1 MGKDLQTRARSMAFA
16 AAILLSSAVSAQTQI
31 TDEAGLKAIANDPSG
46 SYVLAADITLT
57 GQWTPLG
64 TEASPFTGTFDGG
77 GHSIK
82 GLTVTASRDL
92 DNSGLFGYAKGATL
106 KNVSII
112 GAKVDGDEH
121 VGILLGN
128 AKQVNISGVMTSGI
142 VTGRDHVGG
151 IVGDASGSADNG
163 EFTYISN
170 CMSTAGVFSRS
181 YQAGGIAGIVNA
193 GNIDKCFF
201 YGSATAE
208 EGFAGAGGISAL
220 IDGGA
225 GTFTNNVSAAFYIKG
240 SASVG
245 NSDPNNDYE
254 HAHSIVGWNNNG
266 SENFGTNLS
275 STATVIYS
283 AGKERDHADLA
294 GDYQGTETSVADL
307 QKSATYTGLGW
318 GSEWSLADGR
328 YPVLAGMT
336 VPFDGDD
343 IAVYTPADVNVVG
356 GNYESGAKSALGRTV
371 SILSSNDNVA
381 TVSGTKISFVG
392 VGTVTITYT
401 TTGDAYVKG
410 ATYTQNFTV
419 TQTNY
424 DIATA
429 EDLLN
434 IKYNT
439 EGDYKLTANIDMSG
453 VSFTPLPDFTGSLD
467 GQGHV
472 IRNLTFNN
480 PNQDQ
485 AALFATTHGATIKNL
500 GIENA
505 NIVGNANAA
514 AIVGRAYGGTIQS
527 CYVANSYIEGRD
539 HVGSITGDM
548 NVNGDDGVTI
558 SDCLSDAKIKTRSYQ
573 AGGLVGVTNGG
584 TIQKCY
590 FSGTIDGNSSCSA
603 GIISLLD
610 SDGHE
615 TIIQNNLS
623 AASHIYKGS
632 QNRIIGTA
640 GRKATMTNNYAVA
653 SMNIGSRGAGFSGTS
668 DPAGEE
674 GETVTDAEAKTRDF
688 YANTLGWDF
697 DNTWKFLEDAEGKMY
712 PVLSWMNAPL
722 PTEIFDMPNENTSVL
737 YSEGA
742 EFLDLSPIHGSWGQ
756 DLEYNITDGG
766 NLVST
771 EDGEPNKIY
780 VGNEGGEFVA
790 AGNVTVS
797 VENSA
802 DVTSLLTLSPT
813 SFTFYVDQSDV
824 TTEISTPAQFAS
836 LINRNLSGKYQLV
849 NDIDMSSYDG
859 FKGIA
864 VSGTPFSGTLDGQ
877 GYKVS
882 GLKVTYTDGGSNE
895 GIFGQ
900 TAGAT
905 IKNIAFENI
914 LVDAGYSANHVGF
927 IGSASSTTFDQV
939 AITGKVIGND
949 HVALLAGDADGIT
962 VTNTTLWG
970 IVDGRS
976 QCGGFAGCT
985 LEGGASFD
993 KCLSNVNVS
1002 CSHRGWA
1009 GGFVG
1014 LIDKSNSTVS
1024 INNCVSLG
1032 DMTSVG
1038 DGNPRVAAPFIAG
1051 NGAGDNANAVI
1062 NFNDNNLYNSDA
1074 KMTADNVDQA
1084 WPSKNETADGGSV
1097 LAAKGMNSTVL
1108 KTQATYTNIGWDFN
1122 EIWKMD
1128 EGSYGY
1134 PVLRIFSNGVA
1145 NGIDGVATS
1154 KATVSVVN
1162 GKLNVNGLATGT
1174 RLSVYSVS
1182 GQKVGETVAS
1192 SSSVRMSLPAK
1203 GLYIVS
1209 VKGGK
1214 TQGSF
1219 KVLNK

>member
-1 MGKDLQTRARSMAFA
+1 MAFA
-16 AAILLSSAVSAQTQI
+16 AALLLSSAVSAQTQI
-31 TDEAGLKAIANDPSG
+31 TNEAELKAIVNDLNG
-46 SYVLAADITLT
+46 NYVLAADITLT

-64 TEASPFTGTFDGG
+64 TEGSPFTGTFDGG

-82 GLTVTASRDL
+82 GLTVTASSDL

-121 VGILLGN
+121 IGILLGN

-163 EFTYISN
+163 EFTSISN
-170 CMSTAGVFSRS
+170 CMSTAGVFSRT

-193 GNIDKCFF
+193 GMIDKCFF

-208 EGFAGAGGISAL
+208 DRNAGAGGISAL
-220 IDGGA
+220 IDGGS
-225 GTFTNNVSAAFYIKG
+225 GTFTNNVSAAIYIKG
-240 SASVG
+240 AASVG
-245 NSDPNNDYE
+245 NSDPNNNFE

-266 SENFGTNLS
+266 AANFETNLS

-283 AGKERDHADLA
+283 AGKERDHAELA

-318 GSEWSLADGR
+318 DTEWSLADGR
-328 YPVLAGMT
+328 YPVLAGMA

-343 IAVYTPADVNVVG
+343 IAVNKPADVNVVG

-371 SILSSNDNVA
+371 NISSSNANVA
-381 TVSGTKISFVG
+381 TVTGTKISFVG
-392 VGTVTITYT
+392 AGTATITYT
-401 TTGDAYVKG
+401 TTGDAYVNG
-410 ATYTQNFTV
+410 ATYTQTFTV
-419 TQTNY
+419 TETNY
-424 DIATA
+424 NIATA
-429 EDLLN
+429 QDLLN
-434 IKYNT
+434 IKLNT
-439 EGDYKLTANIDMSG
+439 EGDYKLTADIDMSG

-480 PNQDQ
+480 ANQDQ
-485 AALFATTHGATIKNL
+485 AALFSTTHGATIKNL

-514 AIVGRAYGGTIQS
+514 AIVGRACGGTIQS

-548 NVNGDDGVTI
+548 NVNDNVGVTI
-558 SDCLSDAKIKTRSYQ
+558 SDCLSDARLKTRSYQ
-573 AGGLVGVTNGG
+573 VGGLVGVANGG
-584 TIQKCY
+584 TIQNCY
-590 FSGTIDGNSSCSA
+590 FSGTIDGNESCSA

-610 SDGHE
+610 SDDHL
-615 TIIQNNLS
+615 TTVQNNLS

-632 QNRIIGTA
+632 QDRIIGTA
-640 GRKATMTNNYAVA
+640 GRKATLTNNYAVA
-653 SMNIGSRGAGFSGTS
+653 SMNYGSRGATFSGTS
-668 DPAGEE
+668 DAAGSN
-674 GETVTDAEAKTRDF
+674 GETVEYATAKTRDF
-688 YANTLGWDF
+688 YVNTLGWDF
-697 DNTWKFLEDAEGKMY
+697 DNTWKFLEGTEGKMY
-712 PVLSWMNAPL
+712 PVLSWMKAPL
-722 PTEIFDMPNENTSVL
+722 PTEIFDLPNENTSVL
-737 YSEGA
+737 FIEGA
-742 EFLDLSPIHGSWGQ
+742 EFLNLSPIHGSWGQ
-756 DLEYNITDGG
+756 DLKYNITDGA

-771 EDGEPNKIY
+771 TDDEPNKIY
-780 VGNEGGEFVA
+780 VGNDAGEFMG

-797 VENSA
+797 VENAA
-802 DVTSLLTLSPT
+802 DIASSFTLSPT
-813 SFTFYVDQSDV
+813 SFKFYVDQSDI
-824 TTEISTPAQFAS
+824 TTEISTPEQFAT
-836 LINRNLSGKYQLV
+836 LINRNLAGTYTLT
-849 NDIDMSSYDG
+849 NDIDMSGYAG

-864 VSGTPFSGTLDGQ
+864 VSGTPFSGSLDGQ
-877 GYKVS
+877 GHKVS
-882 GLKVTYTDGGSNE
+882 GLTVTYTDGGSNE

-914 LVDAGYSANHVGF
+914 LVDAGSAANHVGF

-970 IVDGRS
+970 TVDGRS

-1002 CSHRGWA
+1002 CSSRGWA

-1014 LIDKSNSTVS
+1014 LIDKANSTVT

-1032 DMTSVG
+1032 DMSSAG
-1038 DGNPRVAAPFIAG
+1038 DGTPRIAAPFIAG
-1051 NGAGDNANAVI
+1051 NGAGDAANAVI
-1062 NFNDNNLYNSDA
+1062 NFNENNLYNSEA
-1074 KMTADNVDQA
+1074 KIIADNIDQA
-1084 WPSKNETADGGSV
+1084 WPSTHETADGGSV
-1097 LAAKGMNSTVL
+1097 SAAIAQNSTVL
-1108 KTQATYTNIGWDFN
+1108 KNQATYTNIGWDFDK
-1122 EIWKMD
+1122 IWKMD

-1134 PVLRIFSNGVA
+1134 PVLRIFSNGVL

-1174 RLSVYSVS
+1174 RLSVYSVT
-1182 GQKVGETVAS
+1182 GQKVGETVVGF
-1192 SSSVRMSLPAK
+1192 SSVRMSLPAK

-1214 TQGSF
+1214 TQGTF

>member
-1 MGKDLQTRARSMAFA
+1 MAFA
-16 AAILLSSAVSAQTQI
+16 AALLLSSAVSAQTQI
-31 TDEAGLKAIANDPSG
+31 TDEAGLKAIANDLSG
-46 SYVLAADITLT
+46 NYVLAADITLT

-82 GLTVTASRDL
+82 GLTVTASSDL
-92 DNSGLFGYAKGATL
+92 DNSGLFGYANNATL

-128 AKQVNISGVMTSGI
+128 AKQVTISGVMTSGI

-163 EFTYISN
+163 EFTSISN

-193 GNIDKCFF
+193 GIIDKCFF

-208 EGFAGAGGISAL
+208 DRNAGAGGISAL
-220 IDGGA
+220 IDGGS
-225 GTFTNNVSAAFYIKG
+225 GTFTNNVSAAIYIKG
-240 SASVG
+240 AASVG
-245 NSDPNNDYE
+245 NSDSNNNFE

-266 SENFGTNLS
+266 AANFETNLS

-283 AGKERDHADLA
+283 AGKERDHAELA

-318 GSEWSLADGR
+318 GTEWSLADGR
-328 YPVLAGMT
+328 YPVLTGMT

-343 IAVYTPADVNVVG
+343 IAVNKPADVNVVG

-371 SILSSNDNVA
+371 TISSTNENVA
-381 TVSGTKISFVG
+381 TVTGTKISFVG
-392 VGTVTITYT
+392 AGTATITYT

-410 ATYTQNFTV
+410 ATYTQTFTV
-419 TQTNY
+419 TETNY
-424 DIATA
+424 NIATA

-434 IKYNT
+434 IKLNT
-439 EGDYKLTANIDMSG
+439 EGDYKLTADIDMSG

-480 PNQDQ
+480 ANQDQ
-485 AALFATTHGATIKNL
+485 AALFSTTHGATIKNL

-514 AIVGRAYGGTIQS
+514 AIVGRACGGTIQS

-548 NVNGDDGVTI
+548 NVNDNVGVTI
-558 SDCLSDAKIKTRSYQ
+558 SDCLSDARLKTRSYQ
-573 AGGLVGVTNGG
+573 VGGLVGVANGG
-584 TIQKCY
+584 TIQNCY
-590 FSGTIDGNSSCSA
+590 FSGTIDGNESCSA

-610 SDGHE
+610 SDDHL
-615 TIIQNNLS
+615 TTVQNNLS

-632 QNRIIGTA
+632 QDRIIGTA
-640 GRKATMTNNYAVA
+640 GRNVTLTNNYAVA
-653 SMNIGSRGAGFSGTS
+653 SMNYGSRGATFSGTS
-668 DPAGEE
+668 DAAGSN
-674 GETVTDAEAKTRDF
+674 GETVEYATAKTRDF
-688 YANTLGWDF
+688 YVNTLGWDF
-697 DNTWKFLEDAEGKMY
+697 DNTWKFLEGAEGKMY
-712 PVLSWMNAPL
+712 PVLSWMKAPL
-722 PTEIFDMPNENTSVL
+722 PTEIFDLPNENTSVL
-737 YSEGA
+737 FIEGA

-756 DLEYNITDGG
+756 DLKYNITDGA

-771 EDGEPNKIY
+771 TDDEPNKIY
-780 VGNEGGEFVA
+780 VGNDAGEFMG

-797 VENSA
+797 VENAA
-802 DVTSLLTLSPT
+802 DIASSFTLSPT
-813 SFTFYVDQSDV
+813 SFKFYVDQSDI
-824 TTEISTPAQFAS
+824 TTEISTPEQFAT
-836 LINRNLSGKYQLV
+836 LINRNLAGTYTLT
-849 NDIDMSSYDG
+849 NDIDMSGYDG

-864 VSGTPFSGTLDGQ
+864 VSGTPFSGSLDGQ
-877 GYKVS
+877 GHKVS
-882 GLKVTYTDGGSNE
+882 GLTVTYTDGGSNE

-914 LVDAGYSANHVGF
+914 LVDAGSAANHVGF

-970 IVDGRS
+970 TVDGRS

-1002 CSHRGWA
+1002 CSSRGWA

-1014 LIDKSNSTVS
+1014 LIDKANSTVT

-1032 DMTSVG
+1032 DMSSAG
-1038 DGNPRVAAPFIAG
+1038 DGTPRIAAPFIAG
-1051 NGAGDNANAVI
+1051 NGAGDAPNAVI
-1062 NFNDNNLYNSDA
+1062 NFNENNLYNSEA
-1074 KMTADNVDQA
+1074 KIIADNIDQA

-1097 LAAKGMNSTVL
+1097 LAAIAQNSTVL
-1108 KTQATYTNIGWDFN
+1108 KNQATYTNIGWDFDK
-1122 EIWKMD
+1122 IWKMD

-1134 PVLRIFSNGVA
+1134 PVLRIFSNGVL

-1162 GKLNVNGLATGT
+1162 GKLNVNGLAAGT

-1182 GQKVGETVAS
+1182 GQKVGETVAGF
-1192 SSSVRMSLPAK
+1192 SSVRMSLPAK

-1214 TQGSF
+1214 TQGTF

>member
-1 MGKDLQTRARSMAFA
+1 MAFA
-16 AAILLSSAVSAQTQI
+16 AALLLSSAVSAQTQI
-31 TDEAGLKAIANDPSG
+31 TDEAGLKAIANDLS
-46 SYVLAADITLT
+46 SNYVLAADITLT

-82 GLTVTASRDL
+82 GLTVTASSDL

-106 KNVSII
+106 KDVSII

-151 IVGDASGSADNG
+151 IVGDASGRPDNG
-163 EFTYISN
+163 EFTSISN

-208 EGFAGAGGISAL
+208 DGFAGAGGISAL
-220 IDGGA
+220 IDGGS
-225 GTFTNNVSAAFYIKG
+225 GMFTNNVSAAIYIKG
-240 SASVG
+240 AASVG
-245 NSDPNNDYE
+245 NSDPNNNFE

-266 SENFGTNLS
+266 TANFETNLS

-283 AGKERDHADLA
+283 AGKERDHAELA

-307 QKSATYTGLGW
+307 QKSVTYTGLGW
-318 GSEWSLADGR
+318 GAEWSLADGR

-371 SILSSNDNVA
+371 TISSSNAEVA
-381 TVSGTKISFVG
+381 TVTGTKISFVG
-392 VGTVTITYT
+392 AGTATITYT
-401 TTGDAYVKG
+401 TTGDAYVNG
-410 ATYTQNFTV
+410 ATYTQTFTV

-424 DIATA
+424 NIASA

-434 IKYNT
+434 IKFNT
-439 EGDYKLTANIDMSG
+439 EGDYKLTADIDMSG

-480 PNQDQ
+480 ANQDQ

-514 AIVGRAYGGTIQS
+514 AIVGRACGGTIQS

-548 NVNGDDGVTI
+548 NVNDNVGVTI
-558 SDCLSDAKIKTRSYQ
+558 SDCLSDARLKTRSYQ
-573 AGGLVGVTNGG
+573 VGGLVGVANGG
-584 TIQKCY
+584 TIQNCY
-590 FSGTIDGNSSCSA
+590 FSGTIDGNESCSA

-610 SDGHE
+610 SDDHL
-615 TIIQNNLS
+615 TTVQNNLS

-632 QNRIIGTA
+632 QDRIIGTA
-640 GRKATMTNNYAVA
+640 GRKSTLTNNYAVA
-653 SMNIGSRGAGFSGTS
+653 SMNYGSRGATFSGTS
-668 DPAGEE
+668 DAAGSN
-674 GETVTDAEAKTRDF
+674 GETVDYATAKTRDF
-688 YANTLGWDF
+688 YVNTLGWDF
-697 DNTWKFLEDAEGKMY
+697 DNTWKFLEGTEGKMY

-722 PTEIFDMPNENTSVL
+722 PTEIFDLPNENTSVL
-737 YSEGA
+737 YIEGA

-756 DLEYNITDGG
+756 DLKYNITDGAS
-766 NLVST
+766 LVST
-771 EDGEPNKIY
+771 MDEEPNKIY
-780 VGNEGGEFVA
+780 VGNDNGEFVD

-797 VENSA
+797 VENAA
-802 DVTSLLTLSPT
+802 DIASSFTLSPT
-813 SFTFYVDQSDV
+813 SFKFYVDQSNI
-824 TTEISTPAQFAS
+824 TTKISTPEQFAT
-836 LINRNLSGKYQLV
+836 LINRNLAGTYTLT
-849 NDIDMSSYDG
+849 NDIDMSGYDG

-864 VSGTPFSGTLDGQ
+864 VSGTPFSGSLDGQ

-882 GLKVTYTDGGSNE
+882 GLTVTYTDGGSNE

-914 LVDAGYSANHVGF
+914 LVDAGSAANHVGF

-970 IVDGRS
+970 TVDGRS

-1002 CSHRGWA
+1002 CSFRGWA

-1014 LIDKSNSTVS
+1014 LIDKDNSAVT

-1032 DMTSVG
+1032 DMTSAG
-1038 DGNPRVAAPFIAG
+1038 DGTPRIAAPFIAG
-1051 NGAGDNANAVI
+1051 NGAGNEANAVI
-1062 NFNDNNLYNSDA
+1062 NFNENNLYNSEA
-1074 KMTADNVDQA
+1074 KITADNIDQA

-1097 LAAKGMNSTVL
+1097 SAAIAQNSTVL
-1108 KTQATYTNIGWDFN
+1108 KNQATYTNIGWDFDQ
-1122 EIWKMD
+1122 IWKMD

-1134 PVLRIFSNGVA
+1134 PVLRIFSKGVV

-1182 GQKVGETVAS
+1182 GQKVGETVAG

-1214 TQGSF
+1214 TQGTF

>member
-16 AAILLSSAVSAQTQI
+16 AALLLSSAVSAQTQI
-31 TDEAGLKAIANDPSG
+31 TNEAELKAIVNDLNG
-46 SYVLAADITLT
+46 NYVLAADITLT

-64 TEASPFTGTFDGG
+64 TEGSPFTGTFDGG

-82 GLTVTASRDL
+82 GLTVTASSDL
-92 DNSGLFGYAKGATL
+92 DNSGLFGYANNATL

-128 AKQVNISGVMTSGI
+128 AKKVNISGVMTSGI

-151 IVGDASGSADNG
+151 IVGDASGSADNA
-163 EFTYISN
+163 EFTSISN
-170 CMSTAGVFSRS
+170 CMSTAGVFSRT

-193 GNIDKCFF
+193 GIIDKCFF

-208 EGFAGAGGISAL
+208 DRSAGAGGISAL
-220 IDGGA
+220 IDGGS
-225 GTFTNNVSAAFYIKG
+225 GTFTNNVSAAIYIKG
-240 SASVG
+240 AASVG
-245 NSDPNNDYE
+245 NSDPNNNFE

-266 SENFGTNLS
+266 AANFDTNLS

-318 GSEWSLADGR
+318 GTEWSLADGR
-328 YPVLAGMT
+328 YPVLAGMA

-371 SILSSNDNVA
+371 TLSSSNENVA
-381 TVSGTKISFVG
+381 TVTGTKISFVG
-392 VGTVTITYT
+392 AGTATITYT
-401 TTGDAYVKG
+401 TTGDAYVNG
-410 ATYTQNFTV
+410 ATYTQTFTV

-424 DIATA
+424 NIATA

-434 IKYNT
+434 IKLNT
-439 EGDYKLTANIDMSG
+439 EGDYKLTADIDMSG

-480 PNQDQ
+480 ANQDQ
-485 AALFATTHGATIKNL
+485 AALFSTIHGATIKNL
-500 GIENA
+500 GIEGA

-514 AIVGRAYGGTIQS
+514 AIVGRACGGTIQS

-548 NVNGDDGVTI
+548 NVNDNVGVTI
-558 SDCLSDAKIKTRSYQ
+558 SDCLSDARLKTRSYQ
-573 AGGLVGVTNGG
+573 VGGLVGVANGG
-584 TIQKCY
+584 TIQNCY
-590 FSGTIDGNSSCSA
+590 FSGTIDGNESCSA

-610 SDGHE
+610 SDDHL
-615 TIIQNNLS
+615 TTVQNNLS

-632 QNRIIGTA
+632 QDRIIGTA
-640 GRKATMTNNYAVA
+640 GRKSTLINNYAVA
-653 SMNIGSRGAGFSGTS
+653 SMNYGSRGATFSGTS
-668 DPAGEE
+668 DAAGSN
-674 GETVTDAEAKTRDF
+674 GETVEYATAKTRDF
-688 YANTLGWDF
+688 YVHTLGWDF
-697 DNTWKFLEDAEGKMY
+697 DKTWKFLEGAEGKMY
-712 PVLSWMNAPL
+712 PVLSWMKAPL
-722 PTEIFDMPNENTSVL
+722 PTEIFDLPNENTSVL

-742 EFLDLSPIHGSWGQ
+742 EYLDLSPIHGSWGQ
-756 DLEYNITDGG
+756 DLKYNITDGE

-771 EDGEPNKIY
+771 TDDDPNKIY
-780 VGNEGGEFVA
+780 VGNDDGEYVG

-797 VENSA
+797 VENAA

-813 SFTFYVDQSDV
+813 SFKFYVDQSGI
-824 TTEISTPAQFAS
+824 TTEISTPEQFAT
-836 LINRNLSGKYQLV
+836 LINRNLSGNYKLV
-849 NDIDMSSYDG
+849 NDIDMSGYAG

-864 VSGTPFSGTLDGQ
+864 VSGTPFSGSLDGQ

-882 GLKVTYTDGGSNE
+882 GLTVTYTDGGSNE

-914 LVDAGYSANHVGF
+914 LVDAGSAANHVGF

-970 IVDGRS
+970 TVDGRS

-1002 CSHRGWA
+1002 CSSRGWA

-1014 LIDKSNSTVS
+1014 LIDKANSVVT

-1032 DMTSVG
+1032 DMTSAG
-1038 DGNPRVAAPFIAG
+1038 DGTPRIAAPFIAG
-1051 NGAGDNANAVI
+1051 NGAGDAANAVI
-1062 NFNDNNLYNSDA
+1062 NFNENNLYNSEA
-1074 KMTADNVDQA
+1074 KIIADNIDQA
-1084 WPSKNETADGGSV
+1084 WPSTHETADGGSV
-1097 LAAKGMNSTVL
+1097 SAAIAQNSTVL
-1108 KTQATYTNIGWDFN
+1108 KNQATYTNIGWDFDK
-1122 EIWKMD
+1122 IWKMD
-1128 EGSYGY
+1128 DGSYGY
-1134 PVLRIFSNGVA
+1134 PVLRIFSNGVL

-1162 GKLNVNGLATGT
+1162 GKLIVNGLATGT
-1174 RLSVYSVS
+1174 RLSVYSVY
-1182 GQKVGETVAS
+1182 GQKVGETVAGF
-1192 SSSVRMSLPAK
+1192 SSVRMSLPAK

-1214 TQGSF
+1214 TQGTF

>member
-1 MGKDLQTRARSMAFA
+1 MAFA
-16 AAILLSSAVSAQTQI
+16 AALLLSSAVSAQTQI
-31 TDEAGLKAIANDPSG
+31 TDEAGLKAIANDLSG
-46 SYVLAADITLT
+46 NYVLAADITLT

-64 TEASPFTGTFDGG
+64 TEGSPFTGTFDGG

-82 GLTVTASRDL
+82 GLTVTASSDL

-121 VGILLGN
+121 IGILLGN

-163 EFTYISN
+163 EFTSISN
-170 CMSTAGVFSRS
+170 CMSTAGVFSRT

-193 GNIDKCFF
+193 GIIDKCFF

-208 EGFAGAGGISAL
+208 DRSAGAGGISAL
-220 IDGGA
+220 IDGGS
-225 GTFTNNVSAAFYIKG
+225 GTFTNNVSAAIYIKG
-240 SASVG
+240 AASVG
-245 NSDPNNDYE
+245 NTDPNNNFD

-266 SENFGTNLS
+266 AANFETNLS

-283 AGKERDHADLA
+283 AGKERDHAELA

-318 GSEWSLADGR
+318 GTEWSLVDGR

-343 IAVYTPADVNVVG
+343 IAVNKPADVNVVG

-371 SILSSNDNVA
+371 TISSSNAEVA
-381 TVSGTKISFVG
+381 TVTGTKISFVG
-392 VGTVTITYT
+392 AGTATITYT
-401 TTGDAYVKG
+401 TPGDAYVNG
-410 ATYTQNFTV
+410 ATYKQTFTV

-424 DIATA
+424 NIATA

-434 IKYNT
+434 IKLNT
-439 EGDYKLTANIDMSG
+439 EGDYKLTADIDMSG

-480 PNQDQ
+480 ANQDQ
-485 AALFATTHGATIKNL
+485 AALFSTIHGATIKNL
-500 GIENA
+500 GIEGA

-514 AIVGRAYGGTIQS
+514 AIVGRACGGTIQS

-548 NVNGDDGVTI
+548 NVNDNVGVTI
-558 SDCLSDAKIKTRSYQ
+558 SDCLSDARLKTRSYQ
-573 AGGLVGVTNGG
+573 VGGLVGVTNGG
-584 TIQKCY
+584 TIQNCY
-590 FSGTIDGNSSCSA
+590 FSGTIDGNESCSA

-610 SDGHE
+610 SDDHL
-615 TIIQNNLS
+615 TTVQNNLS

-632 QNRIIGTA
+632 QDRIIGTA
-640 GRKATMTNNYAVA
+640 GRNVTLTNNYAVA
-653 SMNIGSRGAGFSGTS
+653 SMNYGSRGATFSGTS
-668 DPAGEE
+668 DAAGSN
-674 GETVTDAEAKTRDF
+674 GETVDDATAKTRDF
-688 YANTLGWDF
+688 YVNTLGWDF
-697 DNTWKFLEDAEGKMY
+697 NNTWKFLEGAEGKMY
-712 PVLSWMNAPL
+712 PVLSWMKAPL
-722 PTEIFDMPNENTSVL
+722 PTEIFDLPNENTSVL

-742 EFLDLSPIHGSWGQ
+742 EYLDLSPIHGSWGQ
-756 DLEYNITDGG
+756 DLKYNITDGKD
-766 NLVST
+766 LVST
-771 EDGEPNKIY
+771 TDDQPNRIY
-780 VGNEGGEFVA
+780 VGNEDGEYVG

-797 VENSA
+797 VENAA
-802 DVTSLLTLSPT
+802 DIASSFTLSPT
-813 SFTFYVDQSDV
+813 SFKFYVDQSDI
-824 TTEISTPAQFAS
+824 TTEISTPEQFAT
-836 LINRNLSGKYQLV
+836 LINRNLAGTYTLT
-849 NDIDMSSYDG
+849 NDIDMSGYDG

-864 VSGTPFSGTLDGQ
+864 VSGTPFSGSLDGQ
-877 GYKVS
+877 GHKVS
-882 GLKVTYTDGGSNE
+882 GLTVTYTDGGSNE

-914 LVDAGYSANHVGF
+914 LVDAGSAANHVGF

-970 IVDGRS
+970 TVDGRS

-1002 CSHRGWA
+1002 CSSRGWA

-1014 LIDKSNSTVS
+1014 LIDKANSVVT

-1032 DMTSVG
+1032 DMSSAG
-1038 DGNPRVAAPFIAG
+1038 DGTPRIAAPFIAG
-1051 NGAGDNANAVI
+1051 NGAGDAANAVI
-1062 NFNDNNLYNSDA
+1062 NFNENNLFNSEA
-1074 KMTADNVDQA
+1074 KIIADNIDQA
-1084 WPSKNETADGGSV
+1084 WPSTHETADGGSV
-1097 LAAKGMNSTVL
+1097 SAATGQNPTVL
-1108 KTQATYTNIGWDFN
+1108 KNQATYTNIGWDFDK
-1122 EIWKMD
+1122 IWKMD
-1128 EGSYGY
+1128 DGSYGY
-1134 PVLRIFSNGVA
+1134 PVLRIFSNGVL

-1182 GQKVGETVAS
+1182 GQKVGETVVGF
-1192 SSSVRMSLPAK
+1192 SSVRMSLPAK

-1214 TQGSF
+1214 TQGTF

>member
-1 MGKDLQTRARSMAFA
+1 MAFA
-16 AAILLSSAVSAQTQI
+16 AALLLSSAVSAQTQI
-31 TDEAGLKAIANDPSG
+31 TDEAGLKAIANDLSG
-46 SYVLAADITLT
+46 DYVLAADITLT

-82 GLTVTASRDL
+82 GLTVTASSDL
-92 DNSGLFGYAKGATL
+92 DNSGLFGYANNATL

-128 AKQVNISGVMTSGI
+128 AKQVTISGVMTSGI

-151 IVGDASGSADNG
+151 IVGDASGTPDNG
-163 EFTYISN
+163 EFTSISN

-193 GNIDKCFF
+193 ANIDKCFF

-208 EGFAGAGGISAL
+208 DRNAGAGGISAL
-220 IDGGA
+220 IDGGS
-225 GTFTNNVSAAFYIKG
+225 GTFTNNVSAAIYIKG
-240 SASVG
+240 AASVG
-245 NSDPNNDYE
+245 NSDPNNNFE

-266 SENFGTNLS
+266 SANFDTNLS

-294 GDYQGTETSVADL
+294 SDYQGTETSVADL

-318 GSEWSLADGR
+318 GTEWSLVDGR
-328 YPVLAGMT
+328 YPVLAGMA

-343 IAVYTPADVNVVG
+343 IAVNKPADVNVVG

-371 SILSSNDNVA
+371 TISSSNAEVA
-381 TVSGTKISFVG
+381 TVTGTKISFVG
-392 VGTVTITYT
+392 AGTATITYT

-410 ATYTQNFTV
+410 ATYTQTFTV
-419 TQTNY
+419 TETNY
-424 DIATA
+424 NIASA
-429 EDLLN
+429 ADLLN
-434 IKYNT
+434 IKNNT
-439 EGDYKLTANIDMSG
+439 EGDYKLTADIDMSG

-480 PNQDQ
+480 ANQDQ
-485 AALFATTHGATIKNL
+485 AALFSTTHGATIKNL

-514 AIVGRAYGGTIQS
+514 AIVGRACGGTIQS

-548 NVNGDDGVTI
+548 NVNDNVGVTI
-558 SDCLSDAKIKTRSYQ
+558 SDCLSDARLKTRSYQ
-573 AGGLVGVTNGG
+573 VGGLVGVANGG
-584 TIQKCY
+584 TIQNCY
-590 FSGTIDGNSSCSA
+590 FSGTIDGNESCSA

-610 SDGHE
+610 SDDHL
-615 TIIQNNLS
+615 TTVQNNLS

-632 QNRIIGTA
+632 QDRIIGTA
-640 GRKATMTNNYAVA
+640 GRKLTMANNYAVA
-653 SMNIGSRGAGFSGTS
+653 SMNIGSRGATFSGTS
-668 DPAGEE
+668 DAAGSN
-674 GETVTDAEAKTRDF
+674 GETVEYATAKTRDF
-688 YANTLGWDF
+688 YVNTLGWDF
-697 DNTWKFLEDAEGKMY
+697 DNTWKFLEGAEGKMY
-712 PVLSWMNAPL
+712 PVLSWMKAPL
-722 PTEIFDMPNENTSVL
+722 PTEIFDLPNENTSVL
-737 YSEGA
+737 FIEGA
-742 EFLDLSPIHGSWGQ
+742 EFLNLSPIHGSWGQ
-756 DLEYNITDGG
+756 DLKYNITDGK

-771 EDGEPNKIY
+771 TDDEPNKIY
-780 VGNEGGEFVA
+780 VGNDAGEFMG

-797 VENSA
+797 VENAA
-802 DVTSLLTLSPT
+802 DIASSFTLSPT
-813 SFTFYVDQSDV
+813 SFKFYVDQSDI
-824 TTEISTPAQFAS
+824 TTEISTPEQFAT
-836 LINRNLSGKYQLV
+836 LINRNLAGTYTLT
-849 NDIDMSSYDG
+849 NDIDMSGYDG

-864 VSGTPFSGTLDGQ
+864 VSGTPFSGSLDGQ
-877 GYKVS
+877 GHKVS
-882 GLKVTYTDGGSNE
+882 GLTVTYTDGGSNE

-914 LVDAGYSANHVGF
+914 LVDAGSAANHVGF

-970 IVDGRS
+970 TVDGRS

-1002 CSHRGWA
+1002 CSSRGWA

-1014 LIDKSNSTVS
+1014 LIDKANSVVT

-1032 DMTSVG
+1032 DMSSAG
-1038 DGNPRVAAPFIAG
+1038 DGTPRIAAPFIAG
-1051 NGAGDNANAVI
+1051 NGAGDTPNAVI
-1062 NFNDNNLYNSDA
+1062 NFNENNLYNSEA
-1074 KMTADNVDQA
+1074 TIIADNIDQA

-1097 LAAKGMNSTVL
+1097 SAAIAQNSTVL
-1108 KTQATYTNIGWDFN
+1108 KNQATYTNIGWDFDK
-1122 EIWKMD
+1122 IWKMD

-1134 PVLRIFSNGVA
+1134 PVLRIFSNGVL

-1182 GQKVGETVAS
+1182 GQKVGETVAGF
-1192 SSSVRMSLPAK
+1192 SSVRMSLPAK

-1214 TQGSF
+1214 TQGTF

>member
-1 MGKDLQTRARSMAFA
+1 MFLNKAFA
-16 AAILLSSAVSAQTQI
+16 AALLLSSAVSAQTRI
-31 TDEAGLKAIANDPSG
+31 TDEAGLKAIANDLNG
-46 SYVLAADITLT
+46 NYVLAADITLT

-82 GLTVTASRDL
+82 GLNVTASRDL

-121 VGILLGN
+121 IGILLGN
-128 AKQVNISGVMTSGI
+128 AKEVTISGVMTSGI

-163 EFTYISN
+163 EFTSISN

-201 YGSATAE
+201 YGSATA
-208 EGFAGAGGISAL
+208 FAGAGGISAL
-220 IDGGA
+220 IDGGS
-225 GTFTNNVSAAFYIKG
+225 GMFTNNVSAAIYIKG
-240 SASVG
+240 AASVG
-245 NSDPNNDYE
+245 NSDPNNNFE

-266 SENFGTNLS
+266 TGNFENNLS

-283 AGKERDHADLA
+283 AGKERDHAELA
-294 GDYQGTETSVADL
+294 SDYQGTETSVADL
-307 QKSATYTGLGW
+307 QKSATYTGLDW
-318 GSEWSLADGR
+318 GTEWSLVDGR
-328 YPVLAGMT
+328 YPVLAGMA

-343 IAVYTPADVNVVG
+343 IAVNTPADVNVVG

-371 SILSSNDNVA
+371 IISSSDESVA

-392 VGTVTITYT
+392 AGTATITYT
-401 TTGDAYVKG
+401 TTGDDYVNA
-410 ATYTQNFTV
+410 ATYTQTFTV

-424 DIATA
+424 NIATA
-429 EDLLN
+429 QDLLN
-434 IKYNT
+434 IKNNT
-439 EGDYKLTANIDMSG
+439 DGDYKLTADIDMSG
-453 VSFTPLPDFTGSLD
+453 VSFSPLPDFTGSLD

-480 PNQDQ
+480 PDQDQ

-500 GIENA
+500 GIEGA

-514 AIVGRAYGGTIQS
+514 AFVGRAYGGTIQS
-527 CYVANSYIEGRD
+527 CYVASSYIEGRD
-539 HVGSITGDM
+539 HVGSIAGDM
-548 NVNGDDGVTI
+548 NVNDNVGVTI
-558 SDCLSDAKIKTRSYQ
+558 SDCLSDAKLKTRSYQ
-573 AGGLVGVTNGG
+573 VGGLVGVTNGG
-584 TIQKCY
+584 TIQNCY
-590 FSGTIDGNSSCSA
+590 FSGTIDGKDQWT
-603 GIISLLD
+603 GGVISLID
-610 SDGHE
+610 SDDHL
-615 TIIQNNLS
+615 TTIQNNLS
-623 AASHIYKGS
+623 AASHLYKGS
-632 QNRIIGTA
+632 QERIIHTA

-653 SMNIGSRGAGFSGTS
+653 SMNIGSRGAVFSGTS
-668 DPAGEE
+668 DAASSE
-674 GETVTDAEAKTRDF
+674 GETVEYAVAKTRDF
-688 YANTLGWDF
+688 YVHTLGWDF
-697 DNTWKFLEDAEGKMY
+697 DKTWKFLEGAEGKMY

-722 PTEIFDMPNENTSVL
+722 PTEIFDLPNENTSVL

-756 DLEYNITDGG
+756 DLKYNITDGAS
-766 NLVST
+766 LVST
-771 EDGEPNKIY
+771 VDEEPNKIY
-780 VGNEGGEFVA
+780 VGNEDGEFV
-790 AGNVTVS
+790 V
-797 VENSA
+797 
-802 DVTSLLTLSPT
+802 
-813 SFTFYVDQSDV
+813 
-824 TTEISTPAQFAS
+824 
-836 LINRNLSGKYQLV
+836 NRNLSGNYQLA

-882 GLKVTYTDGGSNE
+882 GLTVTYTDGGSNE

-905 IKNIAFENI
+905 FKNIAFENI
-914 LVDAGYSANHVGF
+914 LVDAGSAADHVGF

-939 AITGKVIGND
+939 AITGKVIGDD

-970 IVDGRS
+970 TVDGRS

-1014 LIDKSNSTVS
+1014 LIDKANSVVT

-1032 DMTSVG
+1032 DMTSAG
-1038 DGNPRVAAPFIAG
+1038 DGTPRVAAPFIAG
-1051 NGAGDNANAVI
+1051 NGAGDAANAVI
-1062 NFNDNNLYNSDA
+1062 NFNENNLYNQEA
-1074 KMTADNVDQA
+1074 TITADNIDQA
-1084 WPSKNETADGGSV
+1084 WPSTHETADGGSV
-1097 LAAKGMNSTVL
+1097 SAATGMNSTVL
-1108 KTQATYTNIGWDFN
+1108 KQQATYTNIGWDFD

-1134 PVLRIFSNGVA
+1134 PVLRIFSKGVV

-1162 GKLNVNGLATGT
+1162 GKLNVSGLANGT

-1182 GQKVGETVAS
+1182 GQKVGETVVGF
-1192 SSSVRMSLPAK
+1192 SSVRMSLPAK

>member
-46 SYVLAADITLT
+46 NYVLAADITLT

-181 YQAGGIAGIVNA
+181 YQAGGIAGIVKG

-208 EGFAGAGGISAL
+208 DGFAGAGGISAL
-220 IDGGA
+220 IDGGS
-225 GTFTNNVSAAFYIKG
+225 GMFTNNVSAAIYIKG
-240 SASVG
+240 SASVD
-245 NSDPNNDYE
+245 NSDPNNNYE

-266 SENFGTNLS
+266 TENFDTNLS
-275 STATVIYS
+275 SVATVIYS
-283 AGKERDHADLA
+283 AGKERDHADLV
-294 GDYQGTETSVADL
+294 GDYQGTETSVSDL

-318 GSEWSLADGR
+318 GTEWSLADGR

-356 GNYESGAKSALGRTV
+356 GNYESGAKSTLGRTV
-371 SILSSNDNVA
+371 IISSSDPNVA

-392 VGTVTITYT
+392 EGTATITYT
-401 TTGDAYVKG
+401 TTGDAYVNG
-410 ATYTQNFTV
+410 ATYTQTFTV

-424 DIATA
+424 NIATA

-472 IRNLTFNN
+472 ISNLTFNN

-539 HVGSITGDM
+539 HVGAITGDM

-584 TIQKCY
+584 TIQNCY

-610 SDGHE
+610 SDGHL
-615 TIIQNNLS
+615 TTVQNNLS

-640 GRKATMTNNYAVA
+640 GRNVIMGNNYAVA

-674 GETVTDAEAKTRDF
+674 GETVKDAEAKTREF
-688 YANTLGWDF
+688 YTNTLNWDF
-697 DNTWKFLEDAEGKMY
+697 ENTWKFLEDAEGKMY

-756 DLEYNITDGG
+756 DLEYNITGG
-766 NLVST
+766 ANLVST
-771 EDGEPNKIY
+771 VDEEPNKIY
-780 VGNEGGEFVA
+780 VGNDEGMFVA

-802 DVTSLLTLSPT
+802 EVASLLTLSPT

-824 TTEISTPAQFAS
+824 TTDISTPEQFAS
-836 LINRNLSGKYQLV
+836 LINRNLSGKYQLL

-877 GYKVS
+877 GHKVS
-882 GLKVTYTDGGSNE
+882 GLTVTYTDGGSNE

-914 LVDAGYSANHVGF
+914 LVDAGYAAKHVGF

-1002 CSHRGWA
+1002 CSYRGWA

-1038 DGNPRVAAPFIAG
+1038 DSDPRVAAPFIAG

-1062 NFNDNNLYNSDA
+1062 YFNENNLYNSDA
-1074 KMTADNVDQA
+1074 TMNADHIGQA

-1097 LAAKGMNSTVL
+1097 SAATGMNSTVL
-1108 KTQATYTNIGWDFN
+1108 KKQDTYTNIGWDFDK
-1122 EIWKMD
+1122 IWKMD

-1134 PVLRIFSNGVA
+1134 PVLRIFSNGVV

>member
-16 AAILLSSAVSAQTQI
+16 AALLLSSAVSAQTQI
-31 TDEAGLKAIANDPSG
+31 TDEAGLKAIANDLSG
-46 SYVLAADITLT
+46 NYVLAADITLT

-64 TEASPFTGTFDGG
+64 TEASPFTGTFEGS

-82 GLTVTASRDL
+82 GLTVTASSDL

-128 AKQVNISGVMTSGI
+128 AKQVTISGVMTSGI

-151 IVGDASGSADNG
+151 IVGDACGSADNG
-163 EFTYISN
+163 EFTSISN

-193 GNIDKCFF
+193 ANIDKCFF

-208 EGFAGAGGISAL
+208 DGYAGAGGISAL
-220 IDGGA
+220 IDGGS
-225 GTFTNNVSAAFYIKG
+225 GMFTNNVSAAIYIKG
-240 SASVG
+240 AASVG
-245 NSDPNNDYE
+245 NSDPNNNFE

-266 SENFGTNLS
+266 TANFDTNLS

-294 GDYQGTETSVADL
+294 SDYQGTETSVADL

-318 GSEWSLADGR
+318 GTEWSLADGR
-328 YPVLAGMT
+328 YPVLTGMT

-343 IAVYTPADVNVVG
+343 IAVNTPADVNVVG
-356 GNYESGAKSALGRTV
+356 GNYESCAKSALGRTV
-371 SILSSNDNVA
+371 TISSSNAEVA
-381 TVSGTKISFVG
+381 TVTGTKISFVG
-392 VGTVTITYT
+392 AGTATITYT
-401 TTGDAYVKG
+401 TTGDAYVNG
-410 ATYTQNFTV
+410 ATYKQTFTV
-419 TQTNY
+419 SEANY
-424 DIATA
+424 NIASA
-429 EDLLN
+429 QDLLN
-434 IKYNT
+434 IKFNT
-439 EGDYKLTANIDMSG
+439 EGDYKLTADIDMSG

-480 PNQDQ
+480 ANQDQ

-514 AIVGRAYGGTIQS
+514 AIVGRAYGGNIQS

-539 HVGSITGDM
+539 HVGSIAGDM
-548 NVNGDDGVTI
+548 NVNDNVGVTI
-558 SDCLSDAKIKTRSYQ
+558 SDCLSDAKLKTRSYQ
-573 AGGLVGVTNGG
+573 VGGLVGVTNGG
-584 TIQKCY
+584 IIQNCY
-590 FSGTIDGNSSCSA
+590 FSGTIDGNSQWSA
-603 GIISLLD
+603 GVISLID
-610 SDGHE
+610 SDDHL
-615 TIIQNNLS
+615 TTIQNNLS
-623 AASHIYKGS
+623 AASHLYNGS
-632 QNRIIGTA
+632 QERIIHTA
-640 GRKATMTNNYAVA
+640 GRKATMINNYAVV
-653 SMNIGSRGAGFSGTS
+653 SMNIGSRGARFSGTS
-668 DPAGEE
+668 DAADFD
-674 GETVTDAEAKTRDF
+674 GETVEDAVAKTRDF
-688 YANTLGWDF
+688 YVNTLGWDF
-697 DNTWKFLEDAEGKMY
+697 DNTWKFLEGAEGKMY
-712 PVLSWMNAPL
+712 PVLSWMKAPL
-722 PTEIFDMPNENTSVL
+722 PTEIFDLPNENTSVL

-756 DLEYNITDGG
+756 DLKYNITDGA

-771 EDGEPNKIY
+771 VDGEPNKIY
-780 VGNEGGEFVA
+780 VGNADVEFVG

-813 SFTFYVDQSDV
+813 SFKFFVDQSGV
-824 TTEISTPAQFAS
+824 TTEISTPEQFAT
-836 LINRNLSGKYQLV
+836 LINRNLSGNYQLV
-849 NDIDMSSYDG
+849 NDIDMSGYDG

-864 VSGTPFSGTLDGQ
+864 VSGTPFSGSLDGQ
-877 GYKVS
+877 GHKVS
-882 GLKVTYTDGGSNE
+882 GLTVTYTGGGSNE

-914 LVDAGYSANHVGF
+914 LVDAGPTADHVGF
-927 IGSASSTTFDQV
+927 IGSASTTTFDQV

-970 IVDGRS
+970 TVDGRS

-1002 CSHRGWA
+1002 CSFRGWA

-1014 LIDKSNSTVS
+1014 LIDKANSVVT

-1032 DMTSVG
+1032 DMTSAG
-1038 DGNPRVAAPFIAG
+1038 DGTPRIAAPFIAG
-1051 NGAGDNANAVI
+1051 NGAGDAANAVI
-1062 NFNDNNLYNSDA
+1062 NFNENNLYNSEA
-1074 KMTADNVDQA
+1074 TITADNIDQA

-1097 LAAKGMNSTVL
+1097 SAAIAQNSTVL
-1108 KTQATYTNIGWDFN
+1108 KNQATYTNIGWDFDK
-1122 EIWKMD
+1122 IWKMD

-1134 PVLRIFSNGVA
+1134 PVLRIFSNGVL
-1145 NGIDGVATS
+1145 NGIYGVATS

-1182 GQKVGETVAS
+1182 GQKVGETVVGF
-1192 SSSVRMSLPAK
+1192 SSVRMSLPAK

-1214 TQGSF
+1214 TQGTF

>member
-46 SYVLAADITLT
+46 NYVLAADITLT

-128 AKQVNISGVMTSGI
+128 AKQVSISGVMTSGI

-151 IVGDASGSADNG
+151 IVGDASGDADNG
-163 EFTYISN
+163 DFTSISN

-181 YQAGGIAGIVNA
+181 YQAGGIAGIVKA

-220 IDGGA
+220 IDGGS
-225 GTFTNNVSAAFYIKG
+225 GMFTNNVSAAIYIKG

-254 HAHSIVGWNNNG
+254 HAHSIVGWNNG
-266 SENFGTNLS
+266 GTPNFGTNLS

-283 AGKERDHADLA
+283 AGKERDHAELA

-307 QKSATYTGLGW
+307 QKSATYTGLDW

-371 SILSSNDNVA
+371 NISSSDETVA

-392 VGTVTITYT
+392 AGTATITYT
-401 TTGDAYVKG
+401 TTGDAYVNG

-439 EGDYKLTANIDMSG
+439 EGDYKLTVDIDMSG

-558 SDCLSDAKIKTRSYQ
+558 SDCLSDAKLKTRSYQ
-573 AGGLVGVTNGG
+573 VGGLVGVTNGG
-584 TIQKCY
+584 IIQNCY

-610 SDGHE
+610 SDGHL
-615 TIIQNNLS
+615 TTVQNNLS

-632 QNRIIGTA
+632 QNRIIATA
-640 GRKATMTNNYAVA
+640 GRKATMGNNYAVA
-653 SMNIGSRGAGFSGTS
+653 SMNIGSRGAVFSGTS

-688 YANTLGWDF
+688 YTNTLGWDF
-697 DNTWKFLEDAEGKMY
+697 DNTWKFLEDAEGKIY
-712 PVLSWMNAPL
+712 PVLRWMKAPL

-756 DLEYNITDGG
+756 DLKYNITDGG

-780 VGNEGGEFVA
+780 VGNEYGEFVA

-802 DVTSLLTLSPT
+802 EVASLLTLSQT

-824 TTEISTPAQFAS
+824 TTDISTPEQFAS
-836 LINRNLSGKYQLV
+836 LINRNLSGNYQLA

-864 VSGTPFSGTLDGQ
+864 VSGTPFSGTLDGK

-882 GLKVTYTDGGSNE
+882 GLTVTYTDGGSDE

-914 LVDAGYSANHVGF
+914 LVDAGSAAKHVGF
-927 IGSASSTTFDQV
+927 IGSASNTTFDQV

-1002 CSHRGWA
+1002 CSYRGWA

-1038 DGNPRVAAPFIAG
+1038 DGTPRVAAPFIAG

-1074 KMTADNVDQA
+1074 TMNADNVDQA
-1084 WPSKNETADGGSV
+1084 WPLKNETADGGSV
-1097 LAAKGMNSTVL
+1097 SAATAQNSTVL
-1108 KTQATYTNIGWDFN
+1108 KTQATYTNIGWDFDK
-1122 EIWKMD
+1122 IWKMD

-1134 PVLRIFSNGVA
+1134 PVLRIFSKGVA

-1192 SSSVRMSLPAK
+1192 SSSVRMNLPAK

>member
-82 GLTVTASRDL
+82 GLTVTASSDL

-163 EFTYISN
+163 EFTSISN

-336 VPFDGDD
+336 VPFDGYD

-558 SDCLSDAKIKTRSYQ
+558 SDCLSDAKLKTRSYQ
-573 AGGLVGVTNGG
+573 VGGLVGVTNGG
-584 TIQKCY
+584 TIQNCY
-590 FSGTIDGNSSCSA
+590 FSGTIDGSQSCSA

-756 DLEYNITDGG
+756 DLKYNITDGG

-780 VGNEGGEFVA
+780 VGNESGEFA
-790 AGNVTVS
+790 GAGNVTVS

-802 DVTSLLTLSPT
+802 EVASLLTLSPT

>member
-46 SYVLAADITLT
+46 NYVLAADITLT

-128 AKQVNISGVMTSGI
+128 AKQVSISGVMTSGI

-151 IVGDASGSADNG
+151 IVGDASGDADNG
-163 EFTYISN
+163 DFTSISN

-181 YQAGGIAGIVNA
+181 YQAGGIAGIVKA

-225 GTFTNNVSAAFYIKG
+225 GMFTNNVSAAIYIKG
-240 SASVG
+240 SASVD
-245 NSDPNNDYE
+245 NSDPNNNYE

-283 AGKERDHADLA
+283 AGKERDHAELA
-294 GDYQGTETSVADL
+294 SDYQGTETSVADL

-318 GSEWSLADGR
+318 GSEWSLANGR

-356 GNYESGAKSALGRTV
+356 GNYESGAKSALNRLVTL
-371 SILSSNDNVA
+371 SSSNDNVA

-392 VGTVTITYT
+392 AGTVTITYT

-439 EGDYKLTANIDMSG
+439 EGDYKLTANIDMSD

-558 SDCLSDAKIKTRSYQ
+558 SDCLSDAKLKTRSYQ
-573 AGGLVGVTNGG
+573 VGGLVGVTNGG
-584 TIQKCY
+584 TIQNCY
-590 FSGTIDGNSSCSA
+590 FSGTIDGSQSCSA

-632 QNRIIGTA
+632 QNRIIAMA

-674 GETVTDAEAKTRDF
+674 GETVTDAEAKTREF
-688 YANTLGWDF
+688 YTNTLGWDF
-697 DNTWKFLEDAEGKMY
+697 ENTWKFLEDAEGKMY

-780 VGNEGGEFVA
+780 VGNEYGEFA
-790 AGNVTVS
+790 GAGNVTVS

-802 DVTSLLTLSPT
+802 EVASLLTLSPT

-824 TTEISTPAQFAS
+824 TTDISTPEQFAS

-877 GYKVS
+877 GHKVS
-882 GLKVTYTDGGSNE
+882 GLKVTYTDGGSDE

-1002 CSHRGWA
+1002 CSYRGWA

-1014 LIDKSNSTVS
+1014 LIDKSNSTVT

-1038 DGNPRVAAPFIAG
+1038 DGTPRVAAPFIAG

-1074 KMTADNVDQA
+1074 TMNADYNDQA
-1084 WPSKNETADGGSV
+1084 WPIKNETADGGSV
-1097 LAAKGMNSTVL
+1097 SAATAQNSTVL
-1108 KTQATYTNIGWDFN
+1108 KTQATYTNIGWDFD

-1134 PVLRIFSNGVA
+1134 PVLRIFSNGVV

>member
-16 AAILLSSAVSAQTQI
+16 AALLLSSAVSAQTQI
-31 TDEAGLKAIANDPSG
+31 TDEAGLKAIANDLS
-46 SYVLAADITLT
+46 SNYVLAADITLT

-82 GLTVTASRDL
+82 GLTVTASSDL

-151 IVGDASGSADNG
+151 IVGDASGSADNA
-163 EFTYISN
+163 EFTSISN
-170 CMSTAGVFSRS
+170 CMSTAGVFSRT

-193 GNIDKCFF
+193 GIIDKCFF

-208 EGFAGAGGISAL
+208 DRSAGAGGISAL
-220 IDGGA
+220 IDGGS
-225 GTFTNNVSAAFYIKG
+225 GTFTNNVSAAIYIKG
-240 SASVG
+240 AASVG
-245 NSDPNNDYE
+245 NSDPNNNFE

-266 SENFGTNLS
+266 AANFDTNLS

-318 GSEWSLADGR
+318 GTEWSLADGR
-328 YPVLAGMT
+328 YPVLAGMA

-371 SILSSNDNVA
+371 TLSSSNENVA
-381 TVSGTKISFVG
+381 TVTGTKISFVG
-392 VGTVTITYT
+392 AGTATITYT
-401 TTGDAYVKG
+401 TTGDAYVNG
-410 ATYTQNFTV
+410 ATYTQTFTV

-424 DIATA
+424 NIATA

-434 IKYNT
+434 IKLNT
-439 EGDYKLTANIDMSG
+439 EGDYKLTADIDMSG

-480 PNQDQ
+480 ANQDQ
-485 AALFATTHGATIKNL
+485 AALFSTIHGATIKNL
-500 GIENA
+500 GIEGA

-514 AIVGRAYGGTIQS
+514 AIVGRACGGTIQS

-548 NVNGDDGVTI
+548 NVNDNVGVTI
-558 SDCLSDAKIKTRSYQ
+558 YDCLSDARLKTRSYQ
-573 AGGLVGVTNGG
+573 VGGLVGVANGG
-584 TIQKCY
+584 TIQNCY
-590 FSGTIDGNSSCSA
+590 FSGTIDGNESCSA

-610 SDGHE
+610 SDDHL
-615 TIIQNNLS
+615 TTVQNNLS

-632 QNRIIGTA
+632 QDRIIGTA
-640 GRKATMTNNYAVA
+640 GRKSTLINNYAVA
-653 SMNIGSRGAGFSGTS
+653 SMNYGSRGATFSGTS
-668 DPAGEE
+668 DAAGSN
-674 GETVTDAEAKTRDF
+674 GETVEYATAKTRDF
-688 YANTLGWDF
+688 YVHTLGWDF
-697 DNTWKFLEDAEGKMY
+697 DKTWKFLEGAEGKMY
-712 PVLSWMNAPL
+712 PVLSWMKAPL
-722 PTEIFDMPNENTSVL
+722 PTEIFDLPNENTSVL

-742 EFLDLSPIHGSWGQ
+742 EYLDLSPIHGSWGQ
-756 DLEYNITDGG
+756 DLKYNITDGE

-771 EDGEPNKIY
+771 TDDDPNKIY
-780 VGNEGGEFVA
+780 VGNDDGEYVG

-797 VENSA
+797 VENAA
-802 DVTSLLTLSPT
+802 DIASSFTLSPT
-813 SFTFYVDQSDV
+813 SFKFYVDQSGI
-824 TTEISTPAQFAS
+824 TTEISTPEQFAT
-836 LINRNLSGKYQLV
+836 LINRNLSGNYKLV
-849 NDIDMSSYDG
+849 NDIDMSGYDG

-864 VSGTPFSGTLDGQ
+864 VSGTPFSGSLDGQ
-877 GYKVS
+877 GHKVS
-882 GLKVTYTDGGSNE
+882 GLTVTYTDGGSNE

-914 LVDAGYSANHVGF
+914 LVDAGSVANHVGF

-970 IVDGRS
+970 TVDGRS

-1002 CSHRGWA
+1002 CSSRGWA

-1014 LIDKSNSTVS
+1014 LIDKANSVVT

-1032 DMTSVG
+1032 DMTSAG
-1038 DGNPRVAAPFIAG
+1038 DGTPRIAAPFIAG
-1051 NGAGDNANAVI
+1051 NGAGDAANAVI
-1062 NFNDNNLYNSDA
+1062 NFNENNLYNSEA
-1074 KMTADNVDQA
+1074 KIIADNIDQA
-1084 WPSKNETADGGSV
+1084 WPSKNETADGGLVS
-1097 LAAKGMNSTVL
+1097 AAIAQNSTVL
-1108 KTQATYTNIGWDFN
+1108 KNQATYTNIGWDFDK
-1122 EIWKMD
+1122 IWKMD
-1128 EGSYGY
+1128 DGSYGY
-1134 PVLRIFSNGVA
+1134 PVLRIFSNGVL

-1162 GKLNVNGLATGT
+1162 GKLIVNGLATGT
-1174 RLSVYSVS
+1174 RLSVYSVY
-1182 GQKVGETVAS
+1182 GQKVGETVAGF
-1192 SSSVRMSLPAK
+1192 SSVRMSLPAK

-1214 TQGSF
+1214 TQGTF

>member
-1 MGKDLQTRARSMAFA
+1 MAFA
-16 AAILLSSAVSAQTQI
+16 AALLLSSAVSAQTQI
-31 TDEAGLKAIANDPSG
+31 TDEAGLKAIANDLSG
-46 SYVLAADITLT
+46 NYVLAADITLT

-64 TEASPFTGTFDGG
+64 TEASPFTGIFDGG

-82 GLTVTASRDL
+82 GLTVTASSDL
-92 DNSGLFGYAKGATL
+92 DNSGLFGYANNATL

-128 AKQVNISGVMTSGI
+128 AKKVTISGVMTSGI

-163 EFTYISN
+163 EFTSISN
-170 CMSTAGVFSRS
+170 CMSTAGVFSRT

-193 GNIDKCFF
+193 GIIDKCFF

-208 EGFAGAGGISAL
+208 DRSAGAGGISAL
-220 IDGGA
+220 IDGGS
-225 GTFTNNVSAAFYIKG
+225 GTFTNNVSAAIYIKG
-240 SASVG
+240 AASVG
-245 NSDPNNDYE
+245 NSDPNNNFE

-266 SENFGTNLS
+266 AANFETNLS

-283 AGKERDHADLA
+283 AGKERDHAELA
-294 GDYQGTETSVADL
+294 GDYQGMETSVADL

-318 GSEWSLADGR
+318 GTEWSLADGR
-328 YPVLAGMT
+328 YPVLAGMA

-343 IAVYTPADVNVVG
+343 IAVNKPADVNVVG

-371 SILSSNDNVA
+371 TISSSNAEVA
-381 TVSGTKISFVG
+381 TVTGTKISFVG
-392 VGTVTITYT
+392 AGTATITYT
-401 TTGDAYVKG
+401 TTGDAYVNG
-410 ATYTQNFTV
+410 ATYTQTFTV

-424 DIATA
+424 NIATA

-434 IKYNT
+434 IKLNT
-439 EGDYKLTANIDMSG
+439 EGDYKLTADIDMSG

-480 PNQDQ
+480 ANQDQ
-485 AALFATTHGATIKNL
+485 AALFSTIHGATIKNL
-500 GIENA
+500 GIEGA

-514 AIVGRAYGGTIQS
+514 AIVGRACGGTIQS

-548 NVNGDDGVTI
+548 NVNDNVGVTI
-558 SDCLSDAKIKTRSYQ
+558 SDCLSDARLKTRSYQ
-573 AGGLVGVTNGG
+573 VGGLVGVTNGG
-584 TIQKCY
+584 TIQNCY
-590 FSGTIDGNSSCSA
+590 FSGTIDGNESCSA

-610 SDGHE
+610 SDDHL
-615 TIIQNNLS
+615 TTVQNNLS

-632 QNRIIGTA
+632 QDRIIGTA
-640 GRKATMTNNYAVA
+640 GRNVTLTNNYAVA
-653 SMNIGSRGAGFSGTS
+653 SMNYGSRGATFSGTS
-668 DPAGEE
+668 DAAGSN
-674 GETVTDAEAKTRDF
+674 GETVDDATAKTRDF
-688 YANTLGWDF
+688 YVNTLGWDF
-697 DNTWKFLEDAEGKMY
+697 NNTWKFLEGAEGKMY
-712 PVLSWMNAPL
+712 PVLSWMKAPL
-722 PTEIFDMPNENTSVL
+722 PTEIFDLPNENTSVL

-742 EFLDLSPIHGSWGQ
+742 EYLDLSPIHGSWGQ
-756 DLEYNITDGG
+756 DLKYNITDGA

-771 EDGEPNKIY
+771 VDDEPNKIY
-780 VGNEGGEFVA
+780 VGNENGEFVG

-797 VENSA
+797 VENAA
-802 DVTSLLTLSPT
+802 DIASSFTLSPT
-813 SFTFYVDQSDV
+813 SFKFYVDQSDI
-824 TTEISTPAQFAS
+824 TTEISTPEQFAT
-836 LINRNLSGKYQLV
+836 LINRNLAGTYTLT
-849 NDIDMSSYDG
+849 NDIDMSGYDG

-864 VSGTPFSGTLDGQ
+864 VSGTPFSGSLDGQ
-877 GYKVS
+877 GHKVS
-882 GLKVTYTDGGSNE
+882 GLTVTYTDGGSNE

-914 LVDAGYSANHVGF
+914 LVDAGSAANHVGF

-970 IVDGRS
+970 TVDGRS

-1002 CSHRGWA
+1002 CSSRGWA

-1014 LIDKSNSTVS
+1014 LIDKDKSTVT

-1032 DMTSVG
+1032 DMSSAG
-1038 DGNPRVAAPFIAG
+1038 DGTPRIAAPFIAG
-1051 NGAGDNANAVI
+1051 NGAGDAANAVI
-1062 NFNDNNLYNSDA
+1062 NFNENNLYNSEA
-1074 KMTADNVDQA
+1074 TIIADNIDQA
-1084 WPSKNETADGGSV
+1084 WPSKNETADGGTVS
-1097 LAAKGMNSTVL
+1097 AAIAQNSTVL
-1108 KTQATYTNIGWDFN
+1108 KNQATYTNIGWDFDK
-1122 EIWKMD
+1122 IWKMD

-1134 PVLRIFSNGVA
+1134 PVLRIFSNGVL

-1182 GQKVGETVAS
+1182 GQKVGETVAGF
-1192 SSSVRMSLPAK
+1192 SSVRMSLPAK

-1214 TQGSF
+1214 TQGTF

>member
-16 AAILLSSAVSAQTQI
+16 AALLLSSAVSAQTQI

-46 SYVLAADITLT
+46 NYVLAADITLT

-128 AKQVNISGVMTSGI
+128 AKQVTISGVMTSGI

-163 EFTYISN
+163 EFTSISN
-170 CMSTAGVFSRS
+170 CMSTAGVFSRT

-208 EGFAGAGGISAL
+208 DGYAGAGGISAL
-220 IDGGA
+220 IDGGS
-225 GTFTNNVSAAFYIKG
+225 GMFTNNVSAAIYIKG
-240 SASVG
+240 AASVG
-245 NSDPNNDYE
+245 NSDPNNNFE

-266 SENFGTNLS
+266 TANFETNLS

-318 GSEWSLADGR
+318 GTEWSLADGR
-328 YPVLAGMT
+328 YPVLAGMA

-343 IAVYTPADVNVVG
+343 IAVNTPADVNVVG
-356 GNYESGAKSALGRTV
+356 GHYESGAKSALGRTV
-371 SILSSNDNVA
+371 TISSSDPNVA
-381 TVSGTKISFVG
+381 TVTGTEISFVG
-392 VGTVTITYT
+392 AGTATITYT
-401 TTGDAYVKG
+401 TTGDAYVNG
-410 ATYTQNFTV
+410 ATYTQTFTV
-419 TQTNY
+419 TETNY
-424 DIATA
+424 NIATA
-429 EDLLN
+429 QDLLN
-434 IKYNT
+434 IKNNT
-439 EGDYKLTANIDMSG
+439 EGDYKLTADIDMSG
-453 VSFTPLPDFTGSLD
+453 VTFSPLPDFTGSLD

-472 IRNLTFNN
+472 IRNLTYNN
-480 PNQDQ
+480 ANQDQ
-485 AALFATTHGATIKNL
+485 AALFSTTHGATIKNL
-500 GIENA
+500 GIEGA

-539 HVGSITGDM
+539 HVGSIAGDM
-548 NVNGDDGVTI
+548 NVKDNVGVTI
-558 SDCLSDAKIKTRSYQ
+558 SDCLSDAKLKTRSYQ
-573 AGGLVGVTNGG
+573 VGGLVGVTNGG
-584 TIQKCY
+584 IIQNCY
-590 FSGTIDGNSSCSA
+590 FSGTIDGKSQWT
-603 GIISLLD
+603 GGVISLID
-610 SDGHE
+610 SDEHP
-615 TIIQNNLS
+615 TTIQNNLS
-623 AASHIYKGS
+623 AAAHLYNGS
-632 QNRIIGTA
+632 QERIIHTA
-640 GRKATMTNNYAVA
+640 GRKATMINNYAVA
-653 SMNIGSRGAGFSGTS
+653 SMNIGSRGAHFSGTS
-668 DPAGEE
+668 DAATSD
-674 GETVTDAEAKTRDF
+674 GETVDDAVAKTRDF
-688 YANTLGWDF
+688 YVNTLGWDF
-697 DNTWKFLEDAEGKMY
+697 DNTWKFLEGAEGKMY
-712 PVLSWMNAPL
+712 PVLSWMKAPL
-722 PTEIFDMPNENTSVL
+722 PTEIFDLPNENTSVL
-737 YSEGA
+737 YSEGS
-742 EFLDLSPIHGSWGQ
+742 EYLDLSPIHGSWGQ
-756 DLEYNITDGG
+756 DLKYNITDGA

-771 EDGEPNKIY
+771 TEDEPNKIY
-780 VGNEGGEFVA
+780 VGNDNGEFVG

-813 SFTFYVDQSDV
+813 SFKFYVDQSGL
-824 TTEISTPAQFAS
+824 TTNIETPEQFAT
-836 LINRNLSGKYQLV
+836 LINRNLSGNYQLV

-864 VSGTPFSGTLDGQ
+864 VNGTPFSGTLDGQ
-877 GYKVS
+877 GHKVS
-882 GLKVTYTDGGSNE
+882 GLTVTYTDDGSNK

-914 LVDAGYSANHVGF
+914 LVDAGSAADHVGF

-939 AITGKVIGND
+939 AITGKVIGDD

-970 IVDGRS
+970 TVDGRS

-1002 CSHRGWA
+1002 CSFRGWA

-1014 LIDKSNSTVS
+1014 LIDKANSVVT

-1032 DMTSVG
+1032 DMTSAG
-1038 DGNPRVAAPFIAG
+1038 DGTPRIAAPFIAG
-1051 NGAGDNANAVI
+1051 NGAGDAANAVI
-1062 NFNDNNLYNSDA
+1062 NFNENNLYNSEA
-1074 KMTADNVDQA
+1074 KITADNNDQA
-1084 WPSKNETADGGSV
+1084 WPSTHETADGGSV
-1097 LAAKGMNSTVL
+1097 SAATAQNSTVL
-1108 KTQATYTNIGWDFN
+1108 KQQATYTNIGWDFDK
-1122 EIWKMD
+1122 IWKMD

-1134 PVLRIFSNGVA
+1134 PVLRIFPNGVL
-1145 NGIDGVATS
+1145 NGIDGVAIS

-1182 GQKVGETVAS
+1182 GQKVGETVAG

>member
-1 MGKDLQTRARSMAFA
+1 MAFA
-16 AAILLSSAVSAQTQI
+16 AALLLSSAVSAQTQI
-31 TDEAGLKAIANDPSG
+31 TDEAGLKAIANDLSG
-46 SYVLAADITLT
+46 NYVLAADITLT

-64 TEASPFTGTFDGG
+64 TEASPFTGTFEGG

-82 GLTVTASRDL
+82 GLTVTASSDL

-128 AKQVNISGVMTSGI
+128 AKQVTISGVMTSGI

-163 EFTYISN
+163 EFTSISN
-170 CMSTAGVFSRS
+170 CMSTAGVFSRT

-193 GNIDKCFF
+193 GIIDKCFF

-208 EGFAGAGGISAL
+208 DRSAGAGGISAL
-220 IDGGA
+220 IDGGS
-225 GTFTNNVSAAFYIKG
+225 GTFTNNVSAAIYIKG
-240 SASVG
+240 AASVG
-245 NSDPNNDYE
+245 NSDPNNNFE

-266 SENFGTNLS
+266 AANFETNLS

-283 AGKERDHADLA
+283 AGKERDHAELA

-318 GSEWSLADGR
+318 GTEWSLVDGR
-328 YPVLAGMT
+328 YPVLAGMA

-343 IAVYTPADVNVVG
+343 IAVNKPADVNVVG

-371 SILSSNDNVA
+371 AISSSNAEVA
-381 TVSGTKISFVG
+381 TVTGTKISFVG
-392 VGTVTITYT
+392 AGTATITYT
-401 TTGDAYVKG
+401 TTGDAYVNG
-410 ATYTQNFTV
+410 ATYKQTFTV

-424 DIATA
+424 NIATA

-434 IKYNT
+434 IKLNT
-439 EGDYKLTANIDMSG
+439 EGDYKLTADIDMSG

-480 PNQDQ
+480 ANQDQ
-485 AALFATTHGATIKNL
+485 AALFSTTHGATIKNL

-514 AIVGRAYGGTIQS
+514 AIVGRACGGTIQS

-548 NVNGDDGVTI
+548 NVNDNVGVTI
-558 SDCLSDAKIKTRSYQ
+558 SDCLSDARLKTRSYQ
-573 AGGLVGVTNGG
+573 VGGLVGVANGG
-584 TIQKCY
+584 TIQNCY
-590 FSGTIDGNSSCSA
+590 FSGTIDGNESCSA

-610 SDGHE
+610 SDDHP
-615 TIIQNNLS
+615 TTVQNNLS

-632 QNRIIGTA
+632 QDRIIGTA
-640 GRKATMTNNYAVA
+640 GRNVTLTNNYAVA
-653 SMNIGSRGAGFSGTS
+653 SMNYGSRGATFPGTS
-668 DPAGEE
+668 DAAGSN
-674 GETVTDAEAKTRDF
+674 GETVDDATAKTRDF
-688 YANTLGWDF
+688 YVNTLGWDF
-697 DNTWKFLEDAEGKMY
+697 NYTWKFLEGAEGKMY
-712 PVLSWMNAPL
+712 PVLSWMKAPL
-722 PTEIFDMPNENTSVL
+722 PTEIFDLPNENTSVL
-737 YSEGA
+737 YSQGA

-756 DLEYNITDGG
+756 DLKYNITDGA

-780 VGNEGGEFVA
+780 VGNADGEFMG

-797 VENSA
+797 VENAA
-802 DVTSLLTLSPT
+802 DIASSFTLSPT
-813 SFTFYVDQSDV
+813 SFKFYVDQSDI
-824 TTEISTPAQFAS
+824 TTEISTPEQFAT
-836 LINRNLSGKYQLV
+836 LINRNLAGTYTLT
-849 NDIDMSSYDG
+849 NDIDMSGYAG

-864 VSGTPFSGTLDGQ
+864 VSGTPFSGSLDGQ
-877 GYKVS
+877 GHKVS
-882 GLKVTYTDGGSNE
+882 GLTVTYTDGGSNE

-914 LVDAGYSANHVGF
+914 LVDAGSAANHVGF

-970 IVDGRS
+970 TVDGRS

-1002 CSHRGWA
+1002 CSSRGWA

-1014 LIDKSNSTVS
+1014 LIDKANSVVT

-1032 DMTSVG
+1032 DMSSAG
-1038 DGNPRVAAPFIAG
+1038 DGTPRIAAPFIAG
-1051 NGAGDNANAVI
+1051 NGAGDAPNAVI
-1062 NFNDNNLYNSDA
+1062 NFNENNLYNSEA
-1074 KMTADNVDQA
+1074 TIIADNIDQA

-1097 LAAKGMNSTVL
+1097 LAAIAQNSTVL
-1108 KTQATYTNIGWDFN
+1108 KNQATYTNIGWDFDK
-1122 EIWKMD
+1122 IWKMD

-1134 PVLRIFSNGVA
+1134 PVLRIFSNGVL

-1182 GQKVGETVAS
+1182 GQKVGETVAGF
-1192 SSSVRMSLPAK
+1192 SSVRMSLPAK

-1214 TQGSF
+1214 TQGTF

>member
-1 MGKDLQTRARSMAFA
+1 MAFA
-16 AAILLSSAVSAQTQI
+16 AALLLSSAVSAQTQI
-31 TDEAGLKAIANDPSG
+31 TDEAGLKAIANDLSG
-46 SYVLAADITLT
+46 NYVLAADITLT

-64 TEASPFTGTFDGG
+64 TEGSPFTGTFDGA

-82 GLTVTASRDL
+82 GLTVTASSDL

-121 VGILLGN
+121 IGILLGN
-128 AKQVNISGVMTSGI
+128 AKQVTISGVMTSGI

-163 EFTYISN
+163 EFTSISN
-170 CMSTAGVFSRS
+170 CMSTAGVFSRT

-193 GNIDKCFF
+193 GIIDKCFF

-208 EGFAGAGGISAL
+208 DRSAGAGGISAL
-220 IDGGA
+220 IDGGS
-225 GTFTNNVSAAFYIKG
+225 GTFTNNVSAAIYIKG
-240 SASVG
+240 AASVG
-245 NSDPNNDYE
+245 NSDPNNNFE

-266 SENFGTNLS
+266 AANFETNLS

-283 AGKERDHADLA
+283 AGKERDHAELA
-294 GDYQGTETSVADL
+294 GDYQGMETSVADL

-318 GSEWSLADGR
+318 GTEWSLADGR
-328 YPVLAGMT
+328 YPVLAGMA

-343 IAVYTPADVNVVG
+343 IAVNKPADVNVVG

-371 SILSSNDNVA
+371 TISSSNAEVA
-381 TVSGTKISFVG
+381 TVTGTKISFVG
-392 VGTVTITYT
+392 AGTATITYT
-401 TTGDAYVKG
+401 TTGDAYVNG
-410 ATYTQNFTV
+410 ATYTQTFTV

-424 DIATA
+424 NIATA

-434 IKYNT
+434 IKLNT
-439 EGDYKLTANIDMSG
+439 EGDYKLTADIDMSG

-480 PNQDQ
+480 ANQDQ
-485 AALFATTHGATIKNL
+485 AALFSTIHGATIKNL
-500 GIENA
+500 GIEGA

-514 AIVGRAYGGTIQS
+514 AIVGRACGGTIQS

-548 NVNGDDGVTI
+548 NVNDNVGVTI
-558 SDCLSDAKIKTRSYQ
+558 SDCLSDARLKTRSYQ
-573 AGGLVGVTNGG
+573 VGGLVGVTNGG
-584 TIQKCY
+584 TIQNCY
-590 FSGTIDGNSSCSA
+590 FSGTIDGNESCSA

-610 SDGHE
+610 SDDHL
-615 TIIQNNLS
+615 TTVQNNLS

-632 QNRIIGTA
+632 QDRIIGTA
-640 GRKATMTNNYAVA
+640 GRNVTLTNNYAVA
-653 SMNIGSRGAGFSGTS
+653 SMNYGSRGATFSGTS
-668 DPAGEE
+668 DAAGSN
-674 GETVTDAEAKTRDF
+674 GETVDDATAKTRDF
-688 YANTLGWDF
+688 YVNTLGWDF
-697 DNTWKFLEDAEGKMY
+697 NNTWKFLEGAEGKMY
-712 PVLSWMNAPL
+712 PVLSWMKAPL
-722 PTEIFDMPNENTSVL
+722 PTEIFDLPNENTSVL

-742 EFLDLSPIHGSWGQ
+742 EYLDLSPIHGSWGQ
-756 DLEYNITDGG
+756 DLKYNITDGKD
-766 NLVST
+766 LVST
-771 EDGEPNKIY
+771 TDDQPNRIY
-780 VGNEGGEFVA
+780 VGNEGGEYVG

-797 VENSA
+797 VENAA
-802 DVTSLLTLSPT
+802 DIASSFTLSPT
-813 SFTFYVDQSDV
+813 SFKFYVDQSDI
-824 TTEISTPAQFAS
+824 TTEISTPEQFAT
-836 LINRNLSGKYQLV
+836 LINRNLAGTYTLT
-849 NDIDMSSYDG
+849 NDIDMSGYDG

-864 VSGTPFSGTLDGQ
+864 VSGTPFSGSLDGQ
-877 GYKVS
+877 GHKVS
-882 GLKVTYTDGGSNE
+882 GLTVTYTDGGSNE

-914 LVDAGYSANHVGF
+914 LVDAGSAANHVGF

-970 IVDGRS
+970 TVDGRS

-1002 CSHRGWA
+1002 CSSRGWA

-1014 LIDKSNSTVS
+1014 LIDKANSTVT

-1032 DMTSVG
+1032 DMSSAG
-1038 DGNPRVAAPFIAG
+1038 DGTPRIAAPFIAG
-1051 NGAGDNANAVI
+1051 NGAGDAANAVI
-1062 NFNDNNLYNSDA
+1062 NFNENNLYNSEA
-1074 KMTADNVDQA
+1074 TIIADNIDQA
-1084 WPSKNETADGGSV
+1084 WPSKNETADGGTV
-1097 LAAKGMNSTVL
+1097 LAATAQNSTVL
-1108 KTQATYTNIGWDFN
+1108 KNQATYTNIGWDFDK
-1122 EIWKMD
+1122 IWKMD

-1134 PVLRIFSNGVA
+1134 PVLRIFSNGVL

-1162 GKLNVNGLATGT
+1162 GKLNVNGLAAGT

-1182 GQKVGETVAS
+1182 GQKVGETVAGF
-1192 SSSVRMSLPAK
+1192 SSVRMSLPAK

-1214 TQGSF
+1214 TQGTF

>member
-1 MGKDLQTRARSMAFA
+1 MAFA
-16 AAILLSSAVSAQTQI
+16 AALLLSSAVSAQTQI
-31 TDEAGLKAIANDPSG
+31 TDEAGLKAIANDLS
-46 SYVLAADITLT
+46 SNYVLAADITLT

-82 GLTVTASRDL
+82 GLTVTASSDL

-163 EFTYISN
+163 EFTSISN
-170 CMSTAGVFSRS
+170 CMSTAGVFSRT

-193 GNIDKCFF
+193 ANIDKCFF

-208 EGFAGAGGISAL
+208 DRSAGAGGISAL
-220 IDGGA
+220 IDGGS
-225 GTFTNNVSAAFYIKG
+225 GTFTNNVSAAIYIKG
-240 SASVG
+240 AASVG
-245 NSDPNNDYE
+245 NSDPNNNFE

-266 SENFGTNLS
+266 TANFDTNLS

-294 GDYQGTETSVADL
+294 GDYQGMETSVADL

-318 GSEWSLADGR
+318 GTEWSLADGR
-328 YPVLAGMT
+328 YPVLAGMA

-343 IAVYTPADVNVVG
+343 IAVYTPVDVNVVG

-371 SILSSNDNVA
+371 TISSSNENVA
-381 TVSGTKISFVG
+381 TVTGTKISFVG
-392 VGTVTITYT
+392 AGTATITYT
-401 TTGDAYVKG
+401 TTGDAYVNG
-410 ATYTQNFTV
+410 ATYTQTFTV

-424 DIATA
+424 NIATA

-434 IKYNT
+434 IKHNT
-439 EGDYKLTANIDMSG
+439 EGDYKLTADIDMSG

-480 PNQDQ
+480 ANQDQ
-485 AALFATTHGATIKNL
+485 AALFSTIHGATIKNL
-500 GIENA
+500 GIEGA

-514 AIVGRAYGGTIQS
+514 AIVGRACGGTIQS

-548 NVNGDDGVTI
+548 NVNDNVGVTI
-558 SDCLSDAKIKTRSYQ
+558 FDCLSDARLKTRSYQ
-573 AGGLVGVTNGG
+573 VGGLVGVANGG
-584 TIQKCY
+584 TIQNCY
-590 FSGTIDGNSSCSA
+590 FSGTIDGNESCSA

-610 SDGHE
+610 SDDHL
-615 TIIQNNLS
+615 TTVQNNLS

-632 QNRIIGTA
+632 QDRIIGTA
-640 GRKATMTNNYAVA
+640 GRKSTLINNYAVA
-653 SMNIGSRGAGFSGTS
+653 SMNYGSRGATFSGTS
-668 DPAGEE
+668 DAAGSN
-674 GETVTDAEAKTRDF
+674 GETVEYATAKTRDF
-688 YANTLGWDF
+688 YVHTLGWDF
-697 DNTWKFLEDAEGKMY
+697 NNTWKFLEGTEGKMY
-712 PVLSWMNAPL
+712 PVLSWMKAPL
-722 PTEIFDMPNENTSVL
+722 PTEIFDLPNENTSVL
-737 YSEGA
+737 FIEGA

-756 DLEYNITDGG
+756 DLKYNITDGA

-771 EDGEPNKIY
+771 TDDEPNKIY
-780 VGNEGGEFVA
+780 VGNDAGEFMG

-797 VENSA
+797 VENAA
-802 DVTSLLTLSPT
+802 DIASSFTLSPT
-813 SFTFYVDQSDV
+813 SFKFYVDQSDI
-824 TTEISTPAQFAS
+824 TTEISTPEQFAT
-836 LINRNLSGKYQLV
+836 LINRNLAGTYTLT
-849 NDIDMSSYDG
+849 NDIDMSGYDG

-864 VSGTPFSGTLDGQ
+864 VSGTPFTGSLDGQ
-877 GYKVS
+877 GHKVS
-882 GLKVTYTDGGSNE
+882 GLTVTYTDGGSNE

-914 LVDAGYSANHVGF
+914 LVDAGSAANHVGF

-970 IVDGRS
+970 TVDGRS

-1002 CSHRGWA
+1002 CSSRGWA

-1014 LIDKSNSTVS
+1014 LIDKANSVVT

-1032 DMTSVG
+1032 DMTSAG
-1038 DGNPRVAAPFIAG
+1038 DGTPRIAAPFIAG
-1051 NGAGDNANAVI
+1051 NGAGDAANAVI
-1062 NFNDNNLYNSDA
+1062 NFNENNLYNSEA
-1074 KMTADNVDQA
+1074 KIIADNIDQA

-1097 LAAKGMNSTVL
+1097 SAAIAQNSTVL
-1108 KTQATYTNIGWDFN
+1108 KNQATYTNIGWDFDK
-1122 EIWKMD
+1122 IWKMD

-1134 PVLRIFSNGVA
+1134 PVLRIFSNGVL
-1145 NGIDGVATS
+1145 NGIYGVATS

-1162 GKLNVNGLATGT
+1162 GKLIVNGLATGT
-1174 RLSVYSVS
+1174 RLSVYSVY
-1182 GQKVGETVAS
+1182 GQKVGETVAGF
-1192 SSSVRMSLPAK
+1192 SSVRMSLPAK

-1214 TQGSF
+1214 TQGTF

>member
-1 MGKDLQTRARSMAFA
+1 MAFA
-16 AAILLSSAVSAQTQI
+16 AALLLSSAVSAQTQI
-31 TDEAGLKAIANDPSG
+31 TDEAGLKAIANDLSG
-46 SYVLAADITLT
+46 NYVLAADITLT

-82 GLTVTASRDL
+82 GLTVTASSDL
-92 DNSGLFGYAKGATL
+92 DNSGLFGYANNATL

-163 EFTYISN
+163 EFTSISN
-170 CMSTAGVFSRS
+170 CMSTAGVFSRT

-193 GNIDKCFF
+193 GMIDKCFF

-208 EGFAGAGGISAL
+208 DINAGAGGISAL
-220 IDGGA
+220 IDGGS
-225 GTFTNNVSAAFYIKG
+225 GTFTNNVSAAIYIKG
-240 SASVG
+240 AASVG
-245 NSDPNNDYE
+245 NSNPNSDFD
-254 HAHSIVGWNNNG
+254 HAHSIVGWNYNG
-266 SENFGTNLS
+266 AANFETNLS
-275 STATVIYS
+275 SMATVIYS
-283 AGKERDHADLA
+283 AGKERDHAELA
-294 GDYQGTETSVADL
+294 GDYQGTETSVDDL

-318 GSEWSLADGR
+318 GIEWSLADGR
-328 YPVLAGMT
+328 YPVLAGMA

-343 IAVYTPADVNVVG
+343 IAVNKPADVNVVG

-371 SILSSNDNVA
+371 NISSSNAEVA
-381 TVSGTKISFVG
+381 TVTGTKISFVG
-392 VGTVTITYT
+392 AGTATITYT
-401 TTGDAYVKG
+401 TTGDAYVNG
-410 ATYTQNFTV
+410 ATYTQTFTV
-419 TQTNY
+419 TETNY
-424 DIATA
+424 NIASA
-429 EDLLN
+429 QDLLN
-434 IKYNT
+434 IKNNT
-439 EGDYKLTANIDMSG
+439 EGDYKLTADIDMSG

-480 PNQDQ
+480 ANQDQ
-485 AALFATTHGATIKNL
+485 AALFSTTHGATIKNL

-514 AIVGRAYGGTIQS
+514 AIVGRACGGTIQS

-548 NVNGDDGVTI
+548 NVNDNVGVTI
-558 SDCLSDAKIKTRSYQ
+558 SDCLSDARLKTRSYQ
-573 AGGLVGVTNGG
+573 VGGLVGVANGG
-584 TIQKCY
+584 TIQNCY
-590 FSGTIDGNSSCSA
+590 FSGTIDGNESCSA

-610 SDGHE
+610 SDDHL
-615 TIIQNNLS
+615 TTVQNNLS

-632 QNRIIGTA
+632 QDRIIGTA
-640 GRKATMTNNYAVA
+640 GRKATLTNNYAVA
-653 SMNIGSRGAGFSGTS
+653 SMNYGSRGATFSGTS
-668 DPAGEE
+668 DAAGSN
-674 GETVTDAEAKTRDF
+674 GETVEYATAKTRDF
-688 YANTLGWDF
+688 YVNTLGWDF
-697 DNTWKFLEDAEGKMY
+697 DNTWKFLEGTEGKMY
-712 PVLSWMNAPL
+712 PVLSWMKAPL
-722 PTEIFDMPNENTSVL
+722 PTEIFDLPNENTSVL
-737 YSEGA
+737 FIEGA
-742 EFLDLSPIHGSWGQ
+742 EFLNLSPIHGSWGQ
-756 DLEYNITDGG
+756 DLKYNITDGA

-771 EDGEPNKIY
+771 TDDEPNKIY
-780 VGNEGGEFVA
+780 VGNDAGEFMG

-797 VENSA
+797 VENAA
-802 DVTSLLTLSPT
+802 DIASSFTLSPT
-813 SFTFYVDQSDV
+813 SFKFYVDQSDI
-824 TTEISTPAQFAS
+824 TTEISTPEQFAT
-836 LINRNLSGKYQLV
+836 LINRNLAGTYTLT
-849 NDIDMSSYDG
+849 NDIDMSGYDG

-864 VSGTPFSGTLDGQ
+864 VSGTPFSGSLDGQ
-877 GYKVS
+877 GHKVS
-882 GLKVTYTDGGSNE
+882 GLTVTYTDGGSNE

-914 LVDAGYSANHVGF
+914 LVDAGSAANHVGF

-970 IVDGRS
+970 TVDGRS

-993 KCLSNVNVS
+993 MCLSNVNVS
-1002 CSHRGWA
+1002 CSSRGWA

-1014 LIDKSNSTVS
+1014 LIDKANSTVT

-1032 DMTSVG
+1032 DMSSAG
-1038 DGNPRVAAPFIAG
+1038 DGTPRIAAPFIAG
-1051 NGAGDNANAVI
+1051 NGAGDAANAVI
-1062 NFNDNNLYNSDA
+1062 NFNENNLYNSEA
-1074 KMTADNVDQA
+1074 KIIADNIDQA

-1097 LAAKGMNSTVL
+1097 SAAIAQNSTVL
-1108 KTQATYTNIGWDFN
+1108 KNQATYTNIGWDFDK
-1122 EIWKMD
+1122 IWKMD

-1134 PVLRIFSNGVA
+1134 PVLRIFSNGVL

-1182 GQKVGETVAS
+1182 GQKVGETVVGF
-1192 SSSVRMSLPAK
+1192 SSVRMSLPAK

-1214 TQGSF
+1214 TQGTF

>member
-1 MGKDLQTRARSMAFA
+1 MAFA
-16 AAILLSSAVSAQTQI
+16 AALLLSSAVSAQTQI
-31 TDEAGLKAIANDPSG
+31 TDEAGLKAIANDLSG
-46 SYVLAADITLT
+46 DYVLAADITLT

-82 GLTVTASRDL
+82 GLTVTASSDL
-92 DNSGLFGYAKGATL
+92 DNSGLFGYAKDATL

-163 EFTYISN
+163 EFTSISN
-170 CMSTAGVFSRS
+170 CMSTAGVFSRT

-193 GNIDKCFF
+193 GMIDKCFF

-208 EGFAGAGGISAL
+208 DINAGAGGISAL
-220 IDGGA
+220 IDGGS
-225 GTFTNNVSAAFYIKG
+225 GTFTNNVSAAIYIKG
-240 SASVG
+240 AASVG
-245 NSDPNNDYE
+245 NSDPNNNFE

-266 SENFGTNLS
+266 AANFETNLS
-275 STATVIYS
+275 SMATVIYS
-283 AGKERDHADLA
+283 AGKERDHAELA
-294 GDYQGTETSVADL
+294 GDYQGTETSVDDL

-318 GSEWSLADGR
+318 GIEWSLADGR
-328 YPVLAGMT
+328 YPVLAGMA

-343 IAVYTPADVNVVG
+343 IAVNKPADVNVVG

-371 SILSSNDNVA
+371 TISSTNENVA
-381 TVSGTKISFVG
+381 TVTGTKISFVG
-392 VGTVTITYT
+392 AGTATITYT

-410 ATYTQNFTV
+410 ATYTQTFTV
-419 TQTNY
+419 TETNY
-424 DIATA
+424 NIATA
-429 EDLLN
+429 QDLLN
-434 IKYNT
+434 IKNNT
-439 EGDYKLTANIDMSG
+439 EGDYKLTADIDMSG
-453 VSFTPLPDFTGSLD
+453 VSFTPLTDFTGSLD

-480 PNQDQ
+480 ANQDQ
-485 AALFATTHGATIKNL
+485 AALFSTTHGATIKNL

-514 AIVGRAYGGTIQS
+514 AIVGRACGGTIQS

-548 NVNGDDGVTI
+548 NVNDNVGVTI
-558 SDCLSDAKIKTRSYQ
+558 SDCLSDARLKTRSYQ
-573 AGGLVGVTNGG
+573 VGGLVGVANGG
-584 TIQKCY
+584 TIQNCY
-590 FSGTIDGNSSCSA
+590 FSGTIDGNESCSA

-610 SDGHE
+610 SDDHL
-615 TIIQNNLS
+615 TTVQNNLS

-632 QNRIIGTA
+632 QDRIIGTA
-640 GRKATMTNNYAVA
+640 GRKATLTNNYAVA
-653 SMNIGSRGAGFSGTS
+653 SMNYGSRGATFSGTS
-668 DPAGEE
+668 DAAGSN
-674 GETVTDAEAKTRDF
+674 GENVDDATAKTRDF
-688 YANTLGWDF
+688 YVNTLGWDF
-697 DNTWKFLEDAEGKMY
+697 NNTWKFLEGAEGKMY
-712 PVLSWMNAPL
+712 PVLSWMKAPL
-722 PTEIFDMPNENTSVL
+722 PTEIFDLPNENTSVL
-737 YSEGA
+737 FIEGA
-742 EFLDLSPIHGSWGQ
+742 EFLNLSPIHGSWGQ
-756 DLEYNITDGG
+756 DLKYNITDGKD
-766 NLVST
+766 LVST
-771 EDGEPNKIY
+771 SDDEPNKIY
-780 VGNEGGEFVA
+780 VGNDAGEFMG

-797 VENSA
+797 VENAA
-802 DVTSLLTLSPT
+802 DIASSFTLSPT
-813 SFTFYVDQSDV
+813 SFKFYVDQSDI
-824 TTEISTPAQFAS
+824 TTEISTPEQFAT
-836 LINRNLSGKYQLV
+836 LINRNLAGTYTLT
-849 NDIDMSSYDG
+849 NDIDMSGYDG

-864 VSGTPFSGTLDGQ
+864 VSGTPFSGSLDGQ
-877 GYKVS
+877 GHKVS
-882 GLKVTYTDGGSNE
+882 GLTVTYTDGGSNE

-914 LVDAGYSANHVGF
+914 LVDAGSAANHVGF
-927 IGSASSTTFDQV
+927 IGSASSTTFDHV

-970 IVDGRS
+970 TVDGRS

-1002 CSHRGWA
+1002 CSFRGWA

-1014 LIDKSNSTVS
+1014 LIDKDKSTVT

-1032 DMTSVG
+1032 DMSSAG
-1038 DGNPRVAAPFIAG
+1038 DGTPRIAAPFIAG
-1051 NGAGDNANAVI
+1051 NGAGDAANAVI
-1062 NFNDNNLYNSDA
+1062 NFNENNLYNSEA
-1074 KMTADNVDQA
+1074 TIIADNIDQA
-1084 WPSKNETADGGSV
+1084 WPSKNETADGGTVS
-1097 LAAKGMNSTVL
+1097 AAIAQNSTVL
-1108 KTQATYTNIGWDFN
+1108 KNQATYTNIGWDFDK
-1122 EIWKMD
+1122 IWKMD

-1134 PVLRIFSNGVA
+1134 PVLRIFSNGVL

-1182 GQKVGETVAS
+1182 GQKVGETVVGF
-1192 SSSVRMSLPAK
+1192 SSVRMSLPAK

-1214 TQGSF
+1214 TQGTF

>member
-16 AAILLSSAVSAQTQI
+16 AALLLSSAVSAQTQI
-31 TDEAGLKAIANDPSG
+31 TDEAGLKAIANDLSG
-46 SYVLAADITLT
+46 NYVLAADITLT

-64 TEASPFTGTFDGG
+64 TEASPFTGTFEGS

-82 GLTVTASRDL
+82 GLTVTASSDL

-128 AKQVNISGVMTSGI
+128 AKQVTISGVMTSGI

-151 IVGDASGSADNG
+151 IVGDACGSADNG
-163 EFTYISN
+163 EFTSISN
-170 CMSTAGVFSRS
+170 CMSTAGVFSRT

-193 GNIDKCFF
+193 ANIDKCFF

-208 EGFAGAGGISAL
+208 DGFAGAGGISAL
-220 IDGGA
+220 IDGGS
-225 GTFTNNVSAAFYIKG
+225 GTFTNNVSAAIYIKG
-240 SASVG
+240 AASVG
-245 NSDPNNDYE
+245 NSDPNNNFE

-266 SENFGTNLS
+266 AANFETNLS

-283 AGKERDHADLA
+283 AGKERDHAELA

-318 GSEWSLADGR
+318 GTEWSLADGR
-328 YPVLAGMT
+328 YPVLAGMA

-343 IAVYTPADVNVVG
+343 IAVNKPADVNVVG

-371 SILSSNDNVA
+371 NISSSNANVA
-381 TVSGTKISFVG
+381 TVTGTKISFVG
-392 VGTVTITYT
+392 AGTATITYT
-401 TTGDAYVKG
+401 TPGDAYVNG
-410 ATYTQNFTV
+410 ATYTQTFTV

-424 DIATA
+424 NIATA
-429 EDLLN
+429 QDLLN
-434 IKYNT
+434 IKNNT
-439 EGDYKLTANIDMSG
+439 EGDYKLTADIDMSG

-480 PNQDQ
+480 ANQDQ
-485 AALFATTHGATIKNL
+485 AALFSTTHGATIKNL

-514 AIVGRAYGGTIQS
+514 AIVGRACGGTIQS

-548 NVNGDDGVTI
+548 NVNDNVGVTI
-558 SDCLSDAKIKTRSYQ
+558 SDCLSDARLKTRSYQ
-573 AGGLVGVTNGG
+573 VGGLVGVTNGG
-584 TIQKCY
+584 TIQNCY
-590 FSGTIDGNSSCSA
+590 FSGTIDGNESCSA

-610 SDGHE
+610 SDDHL
-615 TIIQNNLS
+615 TTVQNNLS

-632 QNRIIGTA
+632 QDRIIGTA
-640 GRKATMTNNYAVA
+640 GRNVTLTNNYAVA
-653 SMNIGSRGAGFSGTS
+653 SMNYGSRGATFSGTS
-668 DPAGEE
+668 DAAGSN
-674 GETVTDAEAKTRDF
+674 GETVDDATAKTRDF
-688 YANTLGWDF
+688 YVNMLGWDF
-697 DNTWKFLEDAEGKMY
+697 DNTWKFLEGAEGKMY
-712 PVLSWMNAPL
+712 PVLSWMKAPL
-722 PTEIFDMPNENTSVL
+722 PTEIFDLPNENTSVL
-737 YSEGA
+737 FIEGA

-756 DLEYNITDGG
+756 DLKYNITDGA

-771 EDGEPNKIY
+771 TDDEPNKIY
-780 VGNEGGEFVA
+780 VGNDAGEFMG

-797 VENSA
+797 VENAA
-802 DVTSLLTLSPT
+802 DIASSFTLSPT
-813 SFTFYVDQSDV
+813 SFKFYVDQSDI
-824 TTEISTPAQFAS
+824 TTEISTPEQFAT
-836 LINRNLSGKYQLV
+836 LINRNLAGTYTLT
-849 NDIDMSSYDG
+849 NDIDMSGYDG

-864 VSGTPFSGTLDGQ
+864 VSGTPFSGSLDGQ
-877 GYKVS
+877 GHKVS
-882 GLKVTYTDGGSNE
+882 GLTVTYTDGGSNE

-914 LVDAGYSANHVGF
+914 LVDAGSAADHVGF

-970 IVDGRS
+970 TVDGRS

-1002 CSHRGWA
+1002 CSSRGWA

-1014 LIDKSNSTVS
+1014 LIDKANSVVT

-1032 DMTSVG
+1032 DMTSAG
-1038 DGNPRVAAPFIAG
+1038 DGTPRIAAPFIAG
-1051 NGAGDNANAVI
+1051 NGAGDAANAVI
-1062 NFNDNNLYNSDA
+1062 NFNENNLYNSEA
-1074 KMTADNVDQA
+1074 KIIADNIDQA
-1084 WPSKNETADGGSV
+1084 WPSTHETADGGSV
-1097 LAAKGMNSTVL
+1097 SAAIAQNSTVL
-1108 KTQATYTNIGWDFN
+1108 KNQATYTNIGWDFDK
-1122 EIWKMD
+1122 IWKMD
-1128 EGSYGY
+1128 DGSYGY
-1134 PVLRIFSNGVA
+1134 PVLRIFSNGVL

-1162 GKLNVNGLATGT
+1162 GKLIVNGLATGT
-1174 RLSVYSVS
+1174 RLSVYSVY
-1182 GQKVGETVAS
+1182 GQKVGETVAGF
-1192 SSSVRMSLPAK
+1192 SSVRMSLPAK

-1214 TQGSF
+1214 TQGTF

>member
-1 MGKDLQTRARSMAFA
+1 MAFA
-16 AAILLSSAVSAQTQI
+16 AALLLSSAVSAQTQI
-31 TDEAGLKAIANDPSG
+31 TDEAGLKAIANDLG
-46 SYVLAADITLT
+46 GNYVLAADITLT

-64 TEASPFTGTFDGG
+64 NEGSPFTGTFDGA

-82 GLTVTASRDL
+82 GLTVTASSDL
-92 DNSGLFGYAKGATL
+92 DNSGLFGYATGATL

-128 AKQVNISGVMTSGI
+128 AKQVTISGVMTSGI

-151 IVGDASGSADNG
+151 IVGDASGTPDNG
-163 EFTYISN
+163 DFTSISN

-193 GNIDKCFF
+193 ANIDKCFF

-208 EGFAGAGGISAL
+208 DGFAGAGGISAI

-225 GTFTNNVSAAFYIKG
+225 GTFTNNVSAAVYIKG
-240 SASVG
+240 AASVG
-245 NSDPNNDYE
+245 NDDPNNNFE

-266 SENFGTNLS
+266 TGSFDTNLS

-283 AGKERDHADLA
+283 AGKERDHAELA
-294 GDYQGTETSVADL
+294 SDYQGTETSVADL

-318 GSEWSLADGR
+318 GTEWSLADGR
-328 YPVLAGMT
+328 YPVLKGMT

-343 IAVYTPADVNVVG
+343 IAVNKPADVNVVG
-356 GNYESGAKSALGRTV
+356 GNYESGAKSALRRTV
-371 SILSSNDNVA
+371 TLSSSNENVA
-381 TVSGTKISFVG
+381 TVSGTKVSFI
-392 VGTVTITYT
+392 GTGTATITYS

-410 ATYTQNFTV
+410 ATYTQTFTV
-419 TQTNY
+419 TETNY
-424 DIATA
+424 NIATA
-429 EDLLN
+429 QDLLN
-434 IKYNT
+434 IKNNT
-439 EGDYKLTANIDMSG
+439 EGDYKLTADIDMSG

-485 AALFATTHGATIKNL
+485 AALFATTHGATIENL

-548 NVNGDDGVTI
+548 NVNDNVGVTI
-558 SDCLSDAKIKTRSYQ
+558 SDCLSDARLKTRSYQ
-573 AGGLVGVTNGG
+573 VGGLVGVANGG
-584 TIQKCY
+584 TIQNCY
-590 FSGTIDGNSSCSA
+590 FSGTIDGNESCSA

-610 SDGHE
+610 SDDHL
-615 TIIQNNLS
+615 TTVQNNLS

-632 QNRIIGTA
+632 QDRIIGTA
-640 GRKATMTNNYAVA
+640 GRKATMINNYAVR

-668 DPAGEE
+668 DAAGSD
-674 GETVTDAEAKTRDF
+674 GETVDYATAKTRDF
-688 YANTLGWDF
+688 YVNTLGWDF
-697 DNTWKFLEDAEGKMY
+697 DNTWKFLEGAEGKMY
-712 PVLSWMNAPL
+712 PVLSWMKAPL
-722 PTEIFDMPNENTSVL
+722 PTEIFDLPDENTSVL
-737 YSEGA
+737 YSEGV

-756 DLEYNITDGG
+756 DLKYNITDGK

-771 EDGEPNKIY
+771 SDDEPNYIY
-780 VGNEGGEFVA
+780 VGNADGEFVG

-802 DVTSLLTLSPT
+802 DIASSFTLSPT
-813 SFTFYVDQSDV
+813 SFAFYVDQSGL
-824 TTEISTPAQFAS
+824 TTEISTPEQFAT
-836 LINRNLSGKYQLV
+836 LINRNLAGDYKLV
-849 NDIDMSSYDG
+849 NDIDMSSYAG

-864 VSGTPFSGTLDGQ
+864 ANGTPFSGTLDGQ
-877 GYKVS
+877 GHKVS
-882 GLKVTYTDGGSNE
+882 GLTVTYTDGGSNE

-1002 CSHRGWA
+1002 CSFRGWA

-1014 LIDKSNSTVS
+1014 LIDKNNSVVT

-1032 DMTSVG
+1032 DMTSAG
-1038 DGNPRVAAPFIAG
+1038 DGTPRIAAPFIAG
-1051 NGAGDNANAVI
+1051 NGAGDAANAVI
-1062 NFNDNNLYNSDA
+1062 NFNENNLYNTEA
-1074 KMTADNVDQA
+1074 TIIADNVDQA
-1084 WPSKNETADGGSV
+1084 WPSTHETAEGGTV
-1097 LAAKGMNSTVL
+1097 LAATGQNSTVL
-1108 KTQATYTNIGWDFN
+1108 KNQATYTNIGWDFDK
-1122 EIWKMD
+1122 IWKMD

-1134 PVLRIFSNGVA
+1134 PVLRIFSNGVF

-1162 GKLNVNGLATGT
+1162 GKLNVNGLEMGT

-1182 GQKVGETVAS
+1182 GQKVGETVVGFS
-1192 SSSVRMSLPAK
+1192 PVRMSLPAK

-1214 TQGSF
+1214 TQGTF

>member
-16 AAILLSSAVSAQTQI
+16 AALLLSSAVSAQTRI
-31 TDEAGLKAIANDPSG
+31 TDEAGLKAIANDLNG
-46 SYVLAADITLT
+46 NYVLAADITLT

-82 GLTVTASRDL
+82 GLNVTASRDL

-121 VGILLGN
+121 IGILLGN
-128 AKQVNISGVMTSGI
+128 AKEVTISGVMTSGV

-163 EFTYISN
+163 EFTSISN

-208 EGFAGAGGISAL
+208 DGFAGAGGISAL
-220 IDGGA
+220 IDGGS
-225 GTFTNNVSAAFYIKG
+225 GMFTNNVSAAIYIKG
-240 SASVG
+240 AASVG
-245 NSDPNNDYE
+245 NSDPNNNFE

-266 SENFGTNLS
+266 TPNFGTNLS
-275 STATVIYS
+275 SAATVIYS
-283 AGKERDHADLA
+283 AGKERDHAELA
-294 GDYQGTETSVADL
+294 GDFQGTETSVADL
-307 QKSATYTGLGW
+307 QKSATYTGLDW
-318 GSEWSLADGR
+318 GTEWSLADGR

-356 GNYESGAKSALGRTV
+356 GHYESGAKSTLGRTV
-371 SILSSNDNVA
+371 NISSSDANVA
-381 TVSGTKISFVG
+381 TVTGTKISFVG
-392 VGTVTITYT
+392 AGTATITYT

-410 ATYTQNFTV
+410 ATYTQTFTV
-419 TQTNY
+419 TETNY
-424 DIATA
+424 NIATA
-429 EDLLN
+429 QDLLN
-434 IKYNT
+434 IKNNT
-439 EGDYKLTANIDMSG
+439 EGDYKLTADIDMSG
-453 VSFTPLPDFTGSLD
+453 VSFSPLPDFTGSLD

-480 PNQDQ
+480 ANQDQ

-539 HVGSITGDM
+539 HVGSIAGDM
-548 NVNGDDGVTI
+548 NVNDNVGVTI
-558 SDCLSDAKIKTRSYQ
+558 SDCLSDAKLKTRSYQ
-573 AGGLVGVTNGG
+573 VGGLVGVTNGG
-584 TIQKCY
+584 TIQNCY
-590 FSGTIDGNSSCSA
+590 FSGTIDGKDQWS
-603 GIISLLD
+603 GGVISLIDNDDHL
-610 SDGHE
+610 
-615 TIIQNNLS
+615 TTIQNNLS
-623 AASHIYKGS
+623 AASHLYKGS
-632 QNRIIGTA
+632 QERIIHTA
-640 GRKATMTNNYAVA
+640 GRKATMINNYAVA
-653 SMNIGSRGAGFSGTS
+653 SMNIGSRGAVFSGTS
-668 DPAGEE
+668 DAAGSE
-674 GETVTDAEAKTRDF
+674 GETVEYAVAKTRDF
-688 YANTLGWDF
+688 YVNTLGWDF
-697 DNTWKFLEDAEGKMY
+697 VNTWKFLEGAEGKMY

-722 PTEIFDMPNENTSVL
+722 PTEIFDLPNENTSVL

-756 DLEYNITDGG
+756 DLKYNITDGAS
-766 NLVST
+766 LVST
-771 EDGEPNKIY
+771 VDEEPNKIY
-780 VGNEGGEFVA
+780 VGNEDGEFVA

-802 DVTSLLTLSPT
+802 EVASLLTLSPT
-813 SFTFYVDQSDV
+813 SFTFYVDQSGV
-824 TTEISTPAQFAS
+824 TTKISTPEQFAS
-836 LINRNLSGKYQLV
+836 LINRNLSGNYQLA

-882 GLKVTYTDGGSNE
+882 GLTVTYTDGGSNE

-905 IKNIAFENI
+905 FKNIAFENI
-914 LVDAGYSANHVGF
+914 LVDAGSAADHVGF
-927 IGSASSTTFDQV
+927 IGSASTTTFDQV
-939 AITGKVIGND
+939 AITGKVIGDD

-970 IVDGRS
+970 TVDGRS

-1002 CSHRGWA
+1002 CSFRGWA

-1014 LIDKSNSTVS
+1014 LIDKANSVVS

-1032 DMTSVG
+1032 DMTSAG
-1038 DGNPRVAAPFIAG
+1038 DGTPRVAAPFIAG
-1051 NGAGDNANAVI
+1051 NGAGDAANAVI
-1062 NFNDNNLYNSDA
+1062 NFNENNLYNSEA
-1074 KMTADNVDQA
+1074 TITADNIDQA
-1084 WPSKNETADGGSV
+1084 WPSTHETADGGSV
-1097 LAAKGMNSTVL
+1097 SAATGMNSTVL
-1108 KTQATYTNIGWDFN
+1108 KTQATYTNIGWDFD

-1134 PVLRIFSNGVA
+1134 PVLRIFSNGVL

-1162 GKLNVNGLATGT
+1162 GKLNVSGLANGT

-1182 GQKVGETVAS
+1182 GQKVGETVVGF
-1192 SSSVRMSLPAK
+1192 SSVRMSLPAK

>member
-1 MGKDLQTRARSMAFA
+1 MGKDLQTKARSMAFA
-16 AAILLSSAVSAQTQI
+16 AALLLSSAVSAQTQI
-31 TDEAGLKAIANDPSG
+31 TDEAGLKAIANDLS
-46 SYVLAADITLT
+46 SNYVLAADITLT

-82 GLTVTASRDL
+82 GLTVTASSDL

-106 KNVSII
+106 KDVSII

-151 IVGDASGSADNG
+151 IVGDASGRPDNG
-163 EFTYISN
+163 EFTSISN

-208 EGFAGAGGISAL
+208 DGFAGAGGISAL
-220 IDGGA
+220 IDGGS
-225 GTFTNNVSAAFYIKG
+225 GMFTNNVSAAIYIKG
-240 SASVG
+240 AASVG
-245 NSDPNNDYE
+245 NSDPNNNFE

-266 SENFGTNLS
+266 TANFETNLS

-283 AGKERDHADLA
+283 AGKERDHAELA

-307 QKSATYTGLGW
+307 QKSVTYTGLGW
-318 GSEWSLADGR
+318 GAEWSLADGR

-371 SILSSNDNVA
+371 TISSSNAEVA
-381 TVSGTKISFVG
+381 TVTGTKISFVG
-392 VGTVTITYT
+392 AGTATITYT
-401 TTGDAYVKG
+401 TTGDAYVNG
-410 ATYTQNFTV
+410 ATYTQTFTV

-424 DIATA
+424 NIASA

-434 IKYNT
+434 IKFNT
-439 EGDYKLTANIDMSG
+439 EGDYKLTADIDMSG

-480 PNQDQ
+480 ANQDQ

-514 AIVGRAYGGTIQS
+514 AIVGRACGGTIQS

-548 NVNGDDGVTI
+548 NVNDNVGVTI
-558 SDCLSDAKIKTRSYQ
+558 SDCLSDARLKTRSYQ
-573 AGGLVGVTNGG
+573 VGGLVGVANGG
-584 TIQKCY
+584 TIQNCY
-590 FSGTIDGNSSCSA
+590 FSGTIDGNESCSA

-610 SDGHE
+610 SDDHL
-615 TIIQNNLS
+615 TTVQNNLS

-632 QNRIIGTA
+632 QDRIIGTA
-640 GRKATMTNNYAVA
+640 GRKSTLTNNYAVA
-653 SMNIGSRGAGFSGTS
+653 SMNYGSRGATFSGTS
-668 DPAGEE
+668 DAAGSN
-674 GETVTDAEAKTRDF
+674 GETVDYATAKTRDF
-688 YANTLGWDF
+688 YVNTLGWDF
-697 DNTWKFLEDAEGKMY
+697 DNTWKFLEGTEGKMY

-722 PTEIFDMPNENTSVL
+722 PTEIFDLPNENTSVL
-737 YSEGA
+737 YIEGA

-756 DLEYNITDGG
+756 DLKYNITDGAS
-766 NLVST
+766 LVST
-771 EDGEPNKIY
+771 MDEEPNKIY
-780 VGNEGGEFVA
+780 VGNDNGEFVD

-797 VENSA
+797 VENAA
-802 DVTSLLTLSPT
+802 DIASSFTLSPT
-813 SFTFYVDQSDV
+813 SFKFYVDQSNI
-824 TTEISTPAQFAS
+824 TTKISTPEQFAT
-836 LINRNLSGKYQLV
+836 LINRNLAGTYTLT
-849 NDIDMSSYDG
+849 NDIDMSGYDG

-864 VSGTPFSGTLDGQ
+864 VSGTPFSGSLDGQ

-882 GLKVTYTDGGSNE
+882 GLTVTYTDGGSNE

-914 LVDAGYSANHVGF
+914 LVDAGSAANHVGF

-970 IVDGRS
+970 TVDGRS

-1002 CSHRGWA
+1002 CSFRGWA

-1014 LIDKSNSTVS
+1014 LIDKDNSAVT

-1032 DMTSVG
+1032 DMTSAG
-1038 DGNPRVAAPFIAG
+1038 DGTPRIAAPFIAG
-1051 NGAGDNANAVI
+1051 NGAGNEANAVI
-1062 NFNDNNLYNSDA
+1062 NFNENNLYNSEA
-1074 KMTADNVDQA
+1074 KITADNIDQA

-1097 LAAKGMNSTVL
+1097 SAAIAQNSTVL
-1108 KTQATYTNIGWDFN
+1108 KNQATYTNIGWDFDQ
-1122 EIWKMD
+1122 IWKMD

-1134 PVLRIFSNGVA
+1134 PVLRIFSKGVV

-1182 GQKVGETVAS
+1182 GQKVGETVAG

-1214 TQGSF
+1214 TQGTF

>member
-1 MGKDLQTRARSMAFA
+1 MAFA
-16 AAILLSSAVSAQTQI
+16 AALLLSSAVSAQTQI
-31 TDEAGLKAIANDPSG
+31 TDEAGLKAIANDLNG
-46 SYVLAADITLT
+46 NYVLAADITLT

-64 TEASPFTGTFDGG
+64 TEGSPFTGTFDGG

-82 GLTVTASRDL
+82 GLTVTASSDL
-92 DNSGLFGYAKGATL
+92 DNSGLFGYANNATL

-128 AKQVNISGVMTSGI
+128 AKQVTISGVMTNGI

-151 IVGDASGSADNG
+151 IVGDASGDAENG
-163 EFTYISN
+163 GFTSISN
-170 CMSTAGVFSRS
+170 CMSTAGVFSRT

-193 GNIDKCFF
+193 GIIDKCFF

-208 EGFAGAGGISAL
+208 DRNAGAGGISAL
-220 IDGGA
+220 IDGGS

-240 SASVG
+240 AASVG
-245 NSDPNNDYE
+245 NSDPNNNFE

-266 SENFGTNLS
+266 AANFDTNLS

-283 AGKERDHADLA
+283 AGKERDHAELA
-294 GDYQGTETSVADL
+294 GDYQGTETSVDDL

-318 GSEWSLADGR
+318 GIEWSLADGR
-328 YPVLAGMT
+328 YPVLAGMA

-343 IAVYTPADVNVVG
+343 IAVNKPADVNVVG

-371 SILSSNDNVA
+371 NISSSNANVA
-381 TVSGTKISFVG
+381 TVTGTKISFVG
-392 VGTVTITYT
+392 AGTATITYT
-401 TTGDAYVKG
+401 TPGDAYVNG
-410 ATYTQNFTV
+410 ATYTQTFTV
-419 TQTNY
+419 TETNY
-424 DIATA
+424 NIATA
-429 EDLLN
+429 QDLLN
-434 IKYNT
+434 IKNNT
-439 EGDYKLTANIDMSG
+439 EGDYKLTADIDMSG

-480 PNQDQ
+480 ANQDQ
-485 AALFATTHGATIKNL
+485 AALFSTTHGATIKNL

-514 AIVGRAYGGTIQS
+514 AIVGRACGGTIQS

-548 NVNGDDGVTI
+548 NVNDNVGVTI
-558 SDCLSDAKIKTRSYQ
+558 SDCLSDARLKTRSYQ
-573 AGGLVGVTNGG
+573 VGGLVGVANGG
-584 TIQKCY
+584 TIQNCY
-590 FSGTIDGNSSCSA
+590 FSGTIDGNESCSA

-610 SDGHE
+610 SDDHL
-615 TIIQNNLS
+615 TTVQNNLS

-632 QNRIIGTA
+632 QDRIIGTA
-640 GRKATMTNNYAVA
+640 GRKLTLTNNYAVA
-653 SMNIGSRGAGFSGTS
+653 SMNYGSRGANFSGTS
-668 DPAGEE
+668 DAAGSN
-674 GETVTDAEAKTRDF
+674 GETVEYATAKTRDF
-688 YANTLGWDF
+688 YVHTLGWDF
-697 DNTWKFLEDAEGKMY
+697 DNTWKFLEGAEGKMY
-712 PVLSWMNAPL
+712 PVLSWMKAPL
-722 PTEIFDMPNENTSVL
+722 PTEIFDLPNENTSVL
-737 YSEGA
+737 FIEGA

-756 DLEYNITDGG
+756 DLKYNITDGA

-771 EDGEPNKIY
+771 TDDEPNKIY
-780 VGNEGGEFVA
+780 VGNDAGEFMG

-797 VENSA
+797 VENAA
-802 DVTSLLTLSPT
+802 DIASSFTLSPT
-813 SFTFYVDQSDV
+813 SFKFYVDQSDI
-824 TTEISTPAQFAS
+824 TTEISTPEQFAT
-836 LINRNLSGKYQLV
+836 LINRNLAGTYTLT
-849 NDIDMSSYDG
+849 NDIDMSGYDG

-864 VSGTPFSGTLDGQ
+864 VSGTPFSGSLDGQ
-877 GYKVS
+877 GHKVS
-882 GLKVTYTDGGSNE
+882 GLTVTYTDGGSNE

-914 LVDAGYSANHVGF
+914 LVDAGSAANHVGF

-970 IVDGRS
+970 TVDGRS

-993 KCLSNVNVS
+993 MCLSNVNVS
-1002 CSHRGWA
+1002 CSSRGWA

-1014 LIDKSNSTVS
+1014 LIDKANSVVT

-1032 DMTSVG
+1032 DMSSAG
-1038 DGNPRVAAPFIAG
+1038 DGTPRIAAPFIAG
-1051 NGAGDNANAVI
+1051 NGAGDAANAVI
-1062 NFNDNNLYNSDA
+1062 NFNENNLYNSEA
-1074 KMTADNVDQA
+1074 KIIADNIDQA

-1097 LAAKGMNSTVL
+1097 SAAIAQNSTVL
-1108 KTQATYTNIGWDFN
+1108 KNQATYTNIGWDFDK
-1122 EIWKMD
+1122 IWKMD

-1134 PVLRIFSNGVA
+1134 PVLRIFSNGVL

-1162 GKLNVNGLATGT
+1162 GKLNVNGLAAGT

-1182 GQKVGETVAS
+1182 GQKVGETVVGF
-1192 SSSVRMSLPAK
+1192 SSVRMSLPAK

-1214 TQGSF
+1214 TQGTF

>member
-1 MGKDLQTRARSMAFA
+1 MAFA
-16 AAILLSSAVSAQTQI
+16 AALLLSSAVSAQTQI
-31 TDEAGLKAIANDPSG
+31 TDEAGLKAIANDLG
-46 SYVLAADITLT
+46 GNYVLAADITLT

-64 TEASPFTGTFDGG
+64 NEGSPFTGTFDGG

-82 GLTVTASRDL
+82 GLTVTASSDL
-92 DNSGLFGYAKGATL
+92 DNSGLFGYATGATL

-128 AKQVNISGVMTSGI
+128 AKQVTISGVMTSGI

-163 EFTYISN
+163 EFTSISN

-208 EGFAGAGGISAL
+208 DGFAGAGGISGL
-220 IDGGA
+220 IDGGS
-225 GTFTNNVSAAFYIKG
+225 GTFNNNVSAAIYIKG
-240 SASVG
+240 AASVG
-245 NSDPNNDYE
+245 NDDPNNNFE

-266 SENFGTNLS
+266 TGSFDTNLS
-275 STATVIYS
+275 SMATVIYS

-294 GDYQGTETSVADL
+294 SDYQGTETSVADL

-318 GSEWSLADGR
+318 GTEWSLADGR

-343 IAVYTPADVNVVG
+343 IAVNKPADVNVVG

-371 SILSSNDNVA
+371 TLSSSNANVA
-381 TVSGTKISFVG
+381 TVTGTKISFVG
-392 VGTVTITYT
+392 AGTATITYT
-401 TTGDAYVKG
+401 TTGDAYVNG
-410 ATYTQNFTV
+410 ATYTQDFTV
-419 TQTNY
+419 TETNY
-424 DIATA
+424 NIATA
-429 EDLLN
+429 QDLLN
-434 IKYNT
+434 IKNNT
-439 EGDYKLTANIDMSG
+439 EGDYKLTADIDMSG
-453 VSFTPLPDFTGSLD
+453 VTFSPLPDFTGSLD

-485 AALFATTHGATIKNL
+485 AALFSTIHGATIKNL
-500 GIENA
+500 GIEGA

-548 NVNGDDGVTI
+548 NVNDNVGVTI
-558 SDCLSDAKIKTRSYQ
+558 SDCLSDARLKTRSYQ
-573 AGGLVGVTNGG
+573 VGGLVGVANGG
-584 TIQKCY
+584 TIQSCY
-590 FSGTIDGNSSCSA
+590 FSGTIDGNESCSA

-610 SDGHE
+610 SDDHL
-615 TIIQNNLS
+615 TTVQNNLS

-632 QNRIIGTA
+632 QDRIIGTA
-640 GRKATMTNNYAVA
+640 GRKATMINNYAVA

-668 DPAGEE
+668 DAAGSE
-674 GETVTDAEAKTRDF
+674 GETVEYATAKTRDF
-688 YANTLGWDF
+688 YVNTLGWDF
-697 DNTWKFLEDAEGKMY
+697 DNTWKFLEGAEGKMY
-712 PVLSWMNAPL
+712 PVLSWMKAPL
-722 PTEIFDMPNENTSVL
+722 PTEIFDLPNENTSVL

-756 DLEYNITDGG
+756 DLKYNITDGKD
-766 NLVST
+766 LVST
-771 EDGEPNKIY
+771 VDGEPNRIY
-780 VGNEGGEFVA
+780 VGDENAEFA
-790 AGNVTVS
+790 GAGNVTVS
-797 VENSA
+797 VENSD

-813 SFTFYVDQSDV
+813 SFKFYVDQSGE
-824 TTEISTPAQFAS
+824 TTEISTPEQFAT
-836 LINRNLSGKYQLV
+836 LINRNLAGTYTLTK
-849 NDIDMSSYDG
+849 DIDMSGYDG

-864 VSGTPFSGTLDGQ
+864 VSGTPFSGSLDGQ
-877 GYKVS
+877 GHKVS
-882 GLKVTYTDGGSNE
+882 GLTVTYTGDGSNE

-900 TAGAT
+900 TSGAT

-927 IGSASSTTFDQV
+927 IGSASNTTFDQV

-1002 CSHRGWA
+1002 CSFRGWA

-1014 LIDKSNSTVS
+1014 LIDKANSTVT

-1032 DMTSVG
+1032 DMTSAG
-1038 DGNPRVAAPFIAG
+1038 DGTPRIAAPFIAG
-1051 NGAGDNANAVI
+1051 NGAGDAANAVI
-1062 NFNDNNLYNSDA
+1062 NFNENNLYNSEA
-1074 KMTADNVDQA
+1074 NIIGDNNDQA
-1084 WPSKNETADGGSV
+1084 WPSTHETADGGSV
-1097 LAAKGMNSTVL
+1097 STATPQNSTVL
-1108 KTQATYTNIGWDFN
+1108 KNQATYTKIGWDFDK
-1122 EIWKMD
+1122 IWKMD

-1134 PVLRIFSNGVA
+1134 PVLRIFSNGVF

-1162 GKLNVNGLATGT
+1162 GKLNVNGLEMGT

-1182 GQKVGETVAS
+1182 GQKVGETVVGFS
-1192 SSSVRMSLPAK
+1192 PVRMSLPAK

-1214 TQGSF
+1214 TQGTF

>member
-1 MGKDLQTRARSMAFA
+1 MAFA

-46 SYVLAADITLT
+46 NYVLAADITLT

-225 GTFTNNVSAAFYIKG
+225 GTFTNNVSAAIYIKG

-254 HAHSIVGWNNNG
+254 HAHSIVGWNNG
-266 SENFGTNLS
+266 GTPNFGTNLS

-283 AGKERDHADLA
+283 AGKERDHAELA

-307 QKSATYTGLGW
+307 QKSATYTGLDW

-371 SILSSNDNVA
+371 NISSSDETVA

-392 VGTVTITYT
+392 AGTATITYT
-401 TTGDAYVKG
+401 TTGDAYVNG

-439 EGDYKLTANIDMSG
+439 EGDYKLTVDIDMSG

-558 SDCLSDAKIKTRSYQ
+558 SDCLSDAKLKTRSYQ
-573 AGGLVGVTNGG
+573 VGGLVGVTNGG
-584 TIQKCY
+584 IIQNCY

-603 GIISLLD
+603 GIISLVD
-610 SDGHE
+610 SDGHL
-615 TIIQNNLS
+615 TTVQNNLS

-640 GRKATMTNNYAVA
+640 GRKATMGNNYAVA
-653 SMNIGSRGAGFSGTS
+653 SMNIGSRGAVFSGTS

-688 YANTLGWDF
+688 YTNTLGWDF
-697 DNTWKFLEDAEGKMY
+697 DNTWKFLEDAEGKIY
-712 PVLSWMNAPL
+712 PVLRWMKAPL

-756 DLEYNITDGG
+756 DLKYNITDGG

-780 VGNEGGEFVA
+780 VGNEYGEFVA

-802 DVTSLLTLSPT
+802 EVASLLTLSPT

-824 TTEISTPAQFAS
+824 TTDISTPEQFAS
-836 LINRNLSGKYQLV
+836 LINRNLSGKYQLA

-864 VSGTPFSGTLDGQ
+864 VSGTPFSGTLDGK
-877 GYKVS
+877 GHKVS
-882 GLKVTYTDGGSNE
+882 GLKVTYTDGGSDE

-914 LVDAGYSANHVGF
+914 LVDAGSAAKHVGF
-927 IGSASSTTFDQV
+927 IGSASNTTFDQV

-1002 CSHRGWA
+1002 CSYRGWA

-1038 DGNPRVAAPFIAG
+1038 DGTPRVAAPFIAG

-1074 KMTADNVDQA
+1074 TMNADNVDQA
-1084 WPSKNETADGGSV
+1084 WPLKNETADGGSV
-1097 LAAKGMNSTVL
+1097 SAATAQNSTVL
-1108 KTQATYTNIGWDFN
+1108 KTQATYTNIGWDFDK
-1122 EIWKMD
+1122 IWKMD

-1134 PVLRIFSNGVA
+1134 PVLRIFSKGVA

>member
-240 SASVG
+240 SASVD
-245 NSDPNNDYE
+245 NSDPNNNYE

-266 SENFGTNLS
+266 SENFENNLS

-294 GDYQGTETSVADL
+294 SDYQGTETSVSDL

-356 GNYESGAKSALGRTV
+356 GNYESGAKSALNRLVTL
-371 SILSSNDNVA
+371 SSSNDNVA

-392 VGTVTITYT
+392 AGTVTITYT

-439 EGDYKLTANIDMSG
+439 EGDYKLTVDIDMSD

-558 SDCLSDAKIKTRSYQ
+558 SDCLSDAKLKTRSYQ
-573 AGGLVGVTNGG
+573 VGGLVGVTNGG
-584 TIQKCY
+584 TIQNCY
-590 FSGTIDGNSSCSA
+590 FSGTIDGSQSCSA

-632 QNRIIGTA
+632 QNRIIATA
-640 GRKATMTNNYAVA
+640 GRKVSMTNNYAVA

-668 DPAGEE
+668 DAAGEE
-674 GETVTDAEAKTRDF
+674 GETVTDAEAKTREF
-688 YANTLGWDF
+688 YTNTLGWDF
-697 DNTWKFLEDAEGKMY
+697 ENTWKFLEDAEGKMY

-756 DLEYNITDGG
+756 DLKYNITDGG

-780 VGNEGGEFVA
+780 VGNDYGEFA
-790 AGNVTVS
+790 GAGNVTVS

-802 DVTSLLTLSPT
+802 EVASLLTLSPT

-824 TTEISTPAQFAS
+824 TTDISTPEQFAS

-864 VSGTPFSGTLDGQ
+864 VSGTPFSGTLDGK
-877 GYKVS
+877 GHKVS
-882 GLKVTYTDGGSNE
+882 GLKVTYTDGGSDE

-914 LVDAGYSANHVGF
+914 LVDAGYAAKHVGF

-1002 CSHRGWA
+1002 CSYRGWA

-1014 LIDKSNSTVS
+1014 LIDKSNSTVT

-1038 DGNPRVAAPFIAG
+1038 DGTPRVAAPFIAG

-1062 NFNDNNLYNSDA
+1062 NFNENNLYNSDA
-1074 KMTADNVDQA
+1074 TMNADYNDQA
-1084 WPSKNETADGGSV
+1084 WPLKYETADGGSV
-1097 LAAKGMNSTVL
+1097 SAATGMNSTVL
-1108 KTQATYTNIGWDFN
+1108 KTQATYTNIGWDFD

-1134 PVLRIFSNGVA
+1134 PVLRIFSNGVV

-1192 SSSVRMSLPAK
+1192 SSSVRMNLPAK

>member
-1 MGKDLQTRARSMAFA
+1 MAFA
-16 AAILLSSAVSAQTQI
+16 AALLLSSAVSAQTQI
-31 TDEAGLKAIANDPSG
+31 TDEAGLKAIANDLG
-46 SYVLAADITLT
+46 GNYVLAADITLT

-64 TEASPFTGTFDGG
+64 NEGSPFTGTFDGA

-82 GLTVTASRDL
+82 GLTVTASSDL
-92 DNSGLFGYAKGATL
+92 DNSGLFGYATGATL

-128 AKQVNISGVMTSGI
+128 AKQVTISGVMTSGI

-151 IVGDASGSADNG
+151 IVGDASGTPDNG
-163 EFTYISN
+163 DFTSISN

-193 GNIDKCFF
+193 ANIDKCFF

-208 EGFAGAGGISAL
+208 DGFAGAGGISAI

-225 GTFTNNVSAAFYIKG
+225 GTFTNNVSAAVYIKG
-240 SASVG
+240 AASVG
-245 NSDPNNDYE
+245 NDDPNNNFE

-266 SENFGTNLS
+266 TGSFDTNLS

-283 AGKERDHADLA
+283 AGKERDHAELA
-294 GDYQGTETSVADL
+294 SDYQGTETSVADL

-318 GSEWSLADGR
+318 GTEWSLADGR
-328 YPVLAGMT
+328 YPVLKGMT

-343 IAVYTPADVNVVG
+343 IAVNKPADVNVVG
-356 GNYESGAKSALGRTV
+356 GNYESGAKSALRRTV
-371 SILSSNDNVA
+371 TLSSSNENVA
-381 TVSGTKISFVG
+381 TVSGTKVSFI
-392 VGTVTITYT
+392 GTGTATITYS

-410 ATYTQNFTV
+410 ATYTQTFTV
-419 TQTNY
+419 TETNY
-424 DIATA
+424 NIATA
-429 EDLLN
+429 QDLLN
-434 IKYNT
+434 IKNNT
-439 EGDYKLTANIDMSG
+439 EGDYKLTADIDMSG

-485 AALFATTHGATIKNL
+485 AALFATTHGATIENL

-548 NVNGDDGVTI
+548 NVNDNVGVTI
-558 SDCLSDAKIKTRSYQ
+558 SDCLSDARLKTRSYQ
-573 AGGLVGVTNGG
+573 VGGLVGVANGG
-584 TIQKCY
+584 TIQNCY
-590 FSGTIDGNSSCSA
+590 FSGTIDGNESCSA

-610 SDGHE
+610 SDDHL
-615 TIIQNNLS
+615 TTVQNNLS

-632 QNRIIGTA
+632 QDRIIGTA
-640 GRKATMTNNYAVA
+640 GRKATMINNYAVR

-668 DPAGEE
+668 DAAGSD
-674 GETVTDAEAKTRDF
+674 GETVDYATAKTRDF
-688 YANTLGWDF
+688 YVNTLGWDF
-697 DNTWKFLEDAEGKMY
+697 DNTWKFLEGAEGKMY
-712 PVLSWMNAPL
+712 PVLSWMKAPL
-722 PTEIFDMPNENTSVL
+722 PTEIFDLPDENTSVL
-737 YSEGA
+737 YSEGG

-756 DLEYNITDGG
+756 DLKYNITDGK

-771 EDGEPNKIY
+771 SDDEPNYIY
-780 VGNEGGEFVA
+780 VGNADGEFVG

-802 DVTSLLTLSPT
+802 DIASSFTLSPT
-813 SFTFYVDQSDV
+813 SFAFYVDQSGL
-824 TTEISTPAQFAS
+824 TTEISTPEQFAT
-836 LINRNLSGKYQLV
+836 LINRNLAGDYKLV
-849 NDIDMSSYDG
+849 NDIDMSSYAG

-864 VSGTPFSGTLDGQ
+864 ANGTPFSGTLDGQ
-877 GYKVS
+877 GHKVS
-882 GLKVTYTDGGSNE
+882 GLTVTYTDGGSNE

-1002 CSHRGWA
+1002 CSFRGWA

-1014 LIDKSNSTVS
+1014 LIDKNNSVVT

-1032 DMTSVG
+1032 DMTSAG
-1038 DGNPRVAAPFIAG
+1038 DGTPRIAAPFIAG
-1051 NGAGDNANAVI
+1051 NGAGDAANAVI
-1062 NFNDNNLYNSDA
+1062 NFNENNLYNTEA
-1074 KMTADNVDQA
+1074 TIIADNVDQA
-1084 WPSKNETADGGSV
+1084 WPSTHETAEGGTV
-1097 LAAKGMNSTVL
+1097 LAATGQNSTVL
-1108 KTQATYTNIGWDFN
+1108 KNQATYTNIGWDFDK
-1122 EIWKMD
+1122 IWKMD

-1134 PVLRIFSNGVA
+1134 PVLRIFSNGVF

-1162 GKLNVNGLATGT
+1162 GKLNVNGLEMGT

-1182 GQKVGETVAS
+1182 GQKVGETVVGFS
-1192 SSSVRMSLPAK
+1192 PVRMSLPAK

-1214 TQGSF
+1214 TQGTF

>member
-1 MGKDLQTRARSMAFA
+1 MAFA
-16 AAILLSSAVSAQTQI
+16 AALLLSSAVSAQTQI
-31 TDEAGLKAIANDPSG
+31 TDEAGLKAIANDLSG
-46 SYVLAADITLT
+46 NYVLAADITLT

-82 GLTVTASRDL
+82 GLTVTASSDL
-92 DNSGLFGYAKGATL
+92 DNSGLFGYANNATL

-128 AKQVNISGVMTSGI
+128 AKKVTISGVMTSGI

-163 EFTYISN
+163 EFTSISN
-170 CMSTAGVFSRS
+170 CMSTAGVFSRT

-193 GNIDKCFF
+193 GIIDKCFF

-208 EGFAGAGGISAL
+208 DRSAGAGGISAL
-220 IDGGA
+220 IDGGS
-225 GTFTNNVSAAFYIKG
+225 GTFTNNVSAAIYIKG
-240 SASVG
+240 AASVG
-245 NSDPNNDYE
+245 NSDPNNNFE

-266 SENFGTNLS
+266 AANFETNLS

-283 AGKERDHADLA
+283 AGKERDHAELA
-294 GDYQGTETSVADL
+294 GDYQGMETSVADL

-318 GSEWSLADGR
+318 GTEWSLADGR
-328 YPVLAGMT
+328 YPVLAGMA

-343 IAVYTPADVNVVG
+343 IAVNKPADVNVVG

-371 SILSSNDNVA
+371 TISSSNAEVA
-381 TVSGTKISFVG
+381 TVTGTKISFVG
-392 VGTVTITYT
+392 AGTATITYT
-401 TTGDAYVKG
+401 TTGDAYVNG
-410 ATYTQNFTV
+410 ATYTQTFTV

-424 DIATA
+424 NIATA

-434 IKYNT
+434 IKLNT
-439 EGDYKLTANIDMSG
+439 EGDYKLTADIDMSG

-480 PNQDQ
+480 ANQDQ
-485 AALFATTHGATIKNL
+485 AALFSTIHGATIKNL
-500 GIENA
+500 GIEGA

-514 AIVGRAYGGTIQS
+514 AIVGRACGGTIQS

-548 NVNGDDGVTI
+548 NVNDNVGVTI
-558 SDCLSDAKIKTRSYQ
+558 SDCLSDARLKTRSYQ
-573 AGGLVGVTNGG
+573 VGGLVGVTNGG
-584 TIQKCY
+584 TIQNCY
-590 FSGTIDGNSSCSA
+590 FSGTIDGNESCSA

-610 SDGHE
+610 SDDHL
-615 TIIQNNLS
+615 TTVQNNLS

-632 QNRIIGTA
+632 QDRIIGTA
-640 GRKATMTNNYAVA
+640 GRNVTLTNNYAVA
-653 SMNIGSRGAGFSGTS
+653 SMNYGSRGATFSGTS
-668 DPAGEE
+668 DAAGSN
-674 GETVTDAEAKTRDF
+674 GETVDDATAKTRDF
-688 YANTLGWDF
+688 YVNTLGWDF
-697 DNTWKFLEDAEGKMY
+697 NNTWKFLEGAEGKMY
-712 PVLSWMNAPL
+712 PVLSWMKAPL
-722 PTEIFDMPNENTSVL
+722 PTEIFDLPNENTSVL

-742 EFLDLSPIHGSWGQ
+742 EYLDLSPIHGSWGQ
-756 DLEYNITDGG
+756 DLKYNITDGKD
-766 NLVST
+766 LVST
-771 EDGEPNKIY
+771 TDDQPNRIY
-780 VGNEGGEFVA
+780 VGNEDGEYVG

-797 VENSA
+797 VENAA
-802 DVTSLLTLSPT
+802 DIASSFTLSPT
-813 SFTFYVDQSDV
+813 SFKFYVDQSDI
-824 TTEISTPAQFAS
+824 TTEISTPEQFAT
-836 LINRNLSGKYQLV
+836 LINRNLAGTYTLT
-849 NDIDMSSYDG
+849 NDIDMSGYDG

-864 VSGTPFSGTLDGQ
+864 VSGTPFSGSLDGQ
-877 GYKVS
+877 GHKVS
-882 GLKVTYTDGGSNE
+882 GLTVTYTDGGSNE

-914 LVDAGYSANHVGF
+914 LVDAGSAANHVGF

-970 IVDGRS
+970 TVDGRS

-1002 CSHRGWA
+1002 CSSRGWA

-1014 LIDKSNSTVS
+1014 LIDKANSTVT

-1032 DMTSVG
+1032 DMSSAG
-1038 DGNPRVAAPFIAG
+1038 DGTPRIAAPFIAG
-1051 NGAGDNANAVI
+1051 NGAGDAANAVI
-1062 NFNDNNLYNSDA
+1062 NFNENNLYNSEA
-1074 KMTADNVDQA
+1074 TIIADNIDQA
-1084 WPSKNETADGGSV
+1084 WPSKNETADGGTV
-1097 LAAKGMNSTVL
+1097 LAATAQNSTVL
-1108 KTQATYTNIGWDFN
+1108 KNQATYTNIGWDFDK
-1122 EIWKMD
+1122 IWKMD

-1134 PVLRIFSNGVA
+1134 PVLRIFSNGVL

-1162 GKLNVNGLATGT
+1162 GKLNVNGLAAGT

-1182 GQKVGETVAS
+1182 GQKVGETVAGF
-1192 SSSVRMSLPAK
+1192 SSVRMSLPAK

-1214 TQGSF
+1214 TQGTF